1 MRKTTFNLLKSV
13 AVISAALVWSC
24 EDHLPTDAPGSPA
37 DHPMFKPSVGSS
49 WSKGA
54 AGSRSSDALIRI
66 DSIDAMDGDMQL
78 YLVSEEED
86 LAAYSGSAADN
97 GPASRGITST
107 SIAGSFGLS
116 AICYNSSSEAGDD
129 ALGDLTA
136 NFASNLETRPNAAG
150 STYWEP
156 ADRLVWPGS
165 GRIRFMGYAPYAS
178 ADNGITYDASGHP
191 KLSFSVKESVKDQ
204 VDLLTAVKDVSGKGG
219 EAIDFTFNHA
229 LAAITV
235 RSGEAMLS
243 GTITKVAIKN
253 VYKAGKLP
261 LGTSI
266 PVWAA
271 TGEANG
277 SFEVETKAD
286 LPEAEG
292 SSETSYTTP
301 GLRIVGISKGENGK
315 TDDDGLT
322 FFMIPQTLPEGAK
335 LEVTLTDKKTGN
347 TWTLS
352 APLAGKHNDGSGSE
366 VSNRWE
372 PGKLYTYAISTQGI
386 VVRPYL
392 KMVKKTVTETGVT
405 ETGIFSLPY
414 EGFKNDNDKNEVHPK
429 NQTSGVLPYSG
440 AIHDVE
446 RTAYMIVNI
455 AGGQSKGGQSK
466 TVAADD
472 IKMEY
477 STDRGSSWAPCD
489 DNGWIDYDPVA
500 AASKGADDPMA
511 SRTGSLILPK
521 LDGFKNLTA
530 ASSAKSGVTN
540 LSATES
546 ANCYMINSPGDYSF
560 RTVYGN
566 TLKGGSI
573 DNSVLTL
580 PAGRVAGM
588 KYFVDHKNDE
598 ITDGDIATQLSG
610 YSTLSEAFILWQD
623 SPGLISR
630 VKYENGFI
638 KFHVDE
644 RTIAEGNAVIA
655 LRDSNHDIVWS
666 WHIWVTDKDWSEGNC
681 KNVEDNDGTVHKLA
695 PSMLGRCETRS
706 ASPGRDISLRFIF
719 TYNNPGAK
727 EPITVPANEFITTKN
742 GTDTEVSLSDLRQQ
756 NIAGSAAG
764 DNTYYQWGRKDAMI
778 PGIYTDTVDPASA
791 SASNYKIWGFTTS
804 LVGELSMYNK
814 PVFDY
819 PEDYMF
825 QRSKADDGVTLGY
838 AISNPHRFVM
848 GVDGTYQIPGTSDFY
863 DYRKHWHN
871 PGSETYVENDG
882 IMYNAWNSKNTN
894 SYPKDNKSIGKTIY
908 DPCPPGYHV
917 PHAEAFH
924 GDVMTEEK
932 INSSTG
938 DPIYGD
944 TKWTTPITIELDRSW
959 SYTLG
964 NETDL
969 NKVIYAT
976 GVRDFHLK
984 KADRTVAHLALMPSS
999 WPAFKM
1005 ITYIT
1010 SASIKKSKKYRGYQV
1025 LILYFDNRY
1034 KNADGSCKGAACIT
1048 ESSNSYGMTVWAE
1061 HD

>member
-86 LAAYSGSAADN
+86 LAAYTGSAAEP
-97 GPASRGITST
+97 GPASRGYTST

-116 AICYNSSSEAGDD
+116 AICYNSSAEAADD
-129 ALGDLTA
+129 ALRDLTA

-178 ADNGITYDASGHP
+178 ADNGITYDASVYP
-191 KLSFSVKESVKDQ
+191 TLSFSVKESVKDQ

-261 LGTSI
+261 LGTAI
-266 PVWAA
+266 PVWTA
-271 TGEANG
+271 TGSSDG
-277 SFEVETKAD
+277 SFEVETTAV
-286 LPEAEG
+286 LPEAAAG
-292 SSETSYTTP
+292 STDTYTTP
-301 GLRIVGISKGENGK
+301 GLRIAGIIKGENGT

-352 APLAGKHNDGSGSE
+352 APLAGKHNDGSGNE
-366 VSNRWE
+366 VPNRWE
-372 PGKLYTYAISTQGI
+372 AGKLYTYAISTNGI
-386 VVRPYL
+386 VVQPYL
-392 KMVKKTVTETGVT
+392 KMVKKTVTKTGVT

-414 EGFKNDNDKNEVHPK
+414 EGFAEHDPTKYGNI
-429 NQTSGVLPYSG
+429 QSTGVLPYSG

-446 RTAYMIVNI
+446 RTAYMTITL
-455 AGGQSKGGQSK
+455 AGSHSK

-477 STDRGSSWAPCD
+477 STDGGSSWTACD
-489 DNGWIDYDPVA
+489 YNGWIDYDPVA
-500 AASKGADDPMA
+500 AASKGADDPKA
-511 SRTGSLILPK
+511 SRTGSLIIPK

-530 ASSAKSGVTN
+530 ASSAKSGVTD

-566 TLKGGSI
+566 TLKGGLI

-588 KYFVDHKNDE
+588 KYFVDHKNDK

-630 VKYENGFI
+630 VKYEDGVI

-681 KNVEDNDGTVHKLA
+681 KTVNDNDGESHRLA
-695 PSMLGRCETRS
+695 PSMLGRCEARS

-719 TYNNPGAK
+719 TYNNPGGEK
-727 EPITVPANEFITTKN
+727 PITVPADRFITTKN
-742 GTDTEVSLSDLRQQ
+742 GTDTEIILSGLRQQ

-778 PGIYTDTVDPASA
+778 PGIYTDTDDPADEN
-791 SASNYKIWGFTTS
+791 ASNNAIWGFDCS
-804 LVGELSMYNK
+804 LHGELTMYNK

-819 PEDYMF
+819 PEDYKF
-825 QRSKADDGVTLGY
+825 QRSEADNGVTLGY

-848 GVDGTYQIPGTSDFY
+848 GVDGVYDH

-871 PGSETYVENDG
+871 PGSETYVENKG
-882 IMYNAWNSKNTN
+882 IMYNAWNSKNTDY
-894 SYPKDNKSIGKTIY
+894 YPNDAKTVGKTIY

-917 PHAEAFH
+917 PLAKVFN
-924 GDVMTEEK
+924 GDVMNHAGSYSAT
-932 INSSTG
+932 SW
-938 DPIYGD
+938 P
-944 TKWTTPITIELDRSW
+944 TPINIDESDRSW
-959 SYTLG
+959 SYHLRDG
-964 NETDL
+964 RELKN
-969 NKVIYAT
+969 VIYAT
-976 GVRDFHLK
+976 GVRDFNLHSN
-984 KADRTVAHLALMPSS
+984 DRNKDLTKMPSS

-1005 ITYIT
+1005 LTYIT
-1010 SASIKKSKKYRGYQV
+1010 SASMKKSEKSDGYQV
-1025 LILYFDNRY
+1025 LILYFDNRE
-1034 KNADGSCKGAACIT
+1034 KNSNFCKRASCLW

>member
-86 LAAYSGSAADN
+86 LAAYSGSAADKE
-97 GPASRGITST
+97 PASRGYTST

-178 ADNGITYDASGHP
+178 ADNGITYDASGYP
-191 KLSFSVKESVKDQ
+191 TLSFSVKESVKDQ

-253 VYKAGKLP
+253 VYKAGTLP

-266 PVWAA
+266 PVWTA

-277 SFEVETKAD
+277 SFEVETTAV
-286 LPEAEG
+286 LPEAAAG
-292 SSETSYTTP
+292 STDTYTTP
-301 GLRIVGISKGENGK
+301 GLRIAGIIKGENGT

-335 LEVTLTDKKTGN
+335 LEVTLTDKMTGN

-352 APLAGKHNDGSGSE
+352 APLAGKHNDGSGNE

-372 PGKLYTYAISTQGI
+372 AGKLYTYAISTQGI
-386 VVRPYL
+386 VVQPYL

-405 ETGIFSLPY
+405 ETGIFSEPY
-414 EGFKNDNDKNEVHPK
+414 EGFAEHDPTKYSNI
-429 NQTSGVLPYSG
+429 QSTGVLPYSG

-446 RTAYMIVNI
+446 RTAYMTITL
-455 AGGQSKGGQSK
+455 AGGQSK

-477 STDRGSSWAPCD
+477 STDRGSSWTACD
-489 DNGWIDYDPVA
+489 DDGWIDYDPVA
-500 AASKGADDPMA
+500 AASKGADDPKA
-511 SRTGSLILPK
+511 SRTGSLIIPK

-530 ASSAKSGVTN
+530 ASSAKSGVTD

-566 TLKGGSI
+566 TLKGGLI

-588 KYFVDHKNDE
+588 KYFVDHKNDK

-630 VKYENGFI
+630 VKYEDGVI

-681 KNVEDNDGTVHKLA
+681 KTVNDNDGESHRLA
-695 PSMLGRCETRS
+695 PSMLGRCEARS

-719 TYNNPGAK
+719 TYNNPGGEK
-727 EPITVPANEFITTKN
+727 PITVPADRFITTKN
-742 GTDTEVSLSDLRQQ
+742 GTDTEIILSGLRQQ

-778 PGIYTDTVDPASA
+778 PGIYTDTDDPADEN
-791 SASNYKIWGFTTS
+791 ASNNAIWGFDCS
-804 LVGELSMYNK
+804 LHGELTMYNK

-819 PEDYMF
+819 PEDYKF
-825 QRSKADDGVTLGY
+825 QRSEADNGATLGY

-848 GVDGTYQIPGTSDFY
+848 GVDGVYDH

-871 PGSETYVENDG
+871 PGSETYVENKG
-882 IMYNAWNSKNTN
+882 IMYNAWNSKNTDY
-894 SYPKDNKSIGKTIY
+894 YPNDAKTVGKTIY

-917 PHAEAFH
+917 PLAKVFN
-924 GDVMTEEK
+924 GDVMNHAGSYSAT
-932 INSSTG
+932 SW
-938 DPIYGD
+938 P
-944 TKWTTPITIELDRSW
+944 TPINIDESDRSW
-959 SYTLG
+959 SYHLRDG
-964 NETDL
+964 RELKN
-969 NKVIYAT
+969 VIYAT
-976 GVRDFHLK
+976 GVRDFNLHSN
-984 KADRTVAHLALMPSS
+984 DRNKDLTKMPSS

-1005 ITYIT
+1005 LTYIT
-1010 SASIKKSKKYRGYQV
+1010 SASMKKSEKSDGYQV
-1025 LILYFDNRY
+1025 LILYFDNRE
-1034 KNADGSCKGAACIT
+1034 KNSNFCKRASCLW
-1048 ESSNSYGMTVWAE
+1048 ESNNSYGMTVWAE

>member
-13 AVISAALVWSC
+13 AVISAALMWSC

-86 LAAYSGSAADN
+86 LAAYTGSAAEQ
-97 GPASRGITST
+97 GPASRGYTST

-116 AICYNSSSEAGDD
+116 AICYNSSAEAADD
-129 ALGDLTA
+129 ALRDLTA

-178 ADNGITYDASGHP
+178 AENGITYDASDYP
-191 KLSFSVKESVKDQ
+191 TLSFSVKESVKDQ

-219 EAIDFTFNHA
+219 EAIDLKFNHA

-243 GTITKVAIKN
+243 GNITKVAIKN
-253 VYKAGKLP
+253 VYKAGMLP
-261 LGTSI
+261 LGTAI
-266 PVWAA
+266 PVWTA

-277 SFEVETKAD
+277 SFEVETKAN

-292 SSETSYTTP
+292 SPETYTTP
-301 GLRIVGISKGENGK
+301 GLRIAGISKKDDG
-315 TDDDGLT
+315 TADDDGLT

-335 LEVTLTDKKTGN
+335 LEVTLTDKMTGN

-352 APLAGKHNDGSGSE
+352 APLAGKHNDGSGNE
-366 VSNRWE
+366 VPNRWE
-372 PGKLYTYAISTQGI
+372 AGKLYTYAISTQGI
-386 VVRPYL
+386 VVQPYL

-405 ETGIFSLPY
+405 ETGIFSQPY
-414 EGFKNDNDKNEVHPK
+414 EGFAEHDPTKYSNI
-429 NQTSGVLPYSG
+429 QSTGVLPYSG
-440 AIHDVE
+440 AIHDIE
-446 RTAYMIVNI
+446 RTAYMTITL
-455 AGGQSKGGQSK
+455 AGGQSK

-477 STDRGSSWAPCD
+477 STDGGSSWAPCD

-500 AASKGADDPMA
+500 AASKGADDSKA

-521 LDGFKNLTA
+521 LPGFNNLTA
-530 ASSAKSGVTN
+530 AASAKSGVTD

-566 TLKGGSI
+566 SLKGGSI
-573 DNSVLTL
+573 DKSVLAL
-580 PAGRVAGM
+580 PAGRKAGM
-588 KYFVDHKNDE
+588 KYFVDHKNAE
-598 ITDGDIATQLSG
+598 ITEGDIATQLRVHST
-610 YSTLSEAFILWQD
+610 TLSEAFILWQD

-630 VKYENGFI
+630 VKYENGVI

-644 RTIAEGNAVIA
+644 RTIAEGNAIIA

-681 KNVEDNDGTVHKLA
+681 KAVNDSEGTAHKLA
-695 PSMLGRCETRS
+695 PSMLGRCEKRE
-706 ASPGRDISLRFIF
+706 ASPGRDISLRFSF
-719 TYNNPGAK
+719 TYTGGEK
-727 EPITVPANEFITTKN
+727 PITKTAYEFMTTKK
-742 GTDTEVSLSDLRQQ
+742 GTDTEVRLSDLRQQ
-756 NIAGSAAG
+756 DIAGSAAG

-778 PGIYTDTVDPASA
+778 PGIYTDIVDPADKN
-791 SASNYKIWGFTTS
+791 ASNNAIWGFTGD
-804 LVGELSMYNK
+804 LWGELTMKNK

-819 PEDYMF
+819 PEDYKF
-825 QRSKADDGVTLGY
+825 QRSKADNGVTLGY

-848 GVDGTYQIPGTSDFY
+848 GVDGKYDH

-871 PGSETYVENDG
+871 PGSETYVETYVENDVERKG

-894 SYPKDNKSIGKTIY
+894 FYPNDAKTVGKTIY

-917 PHAEAFH
+917 PLAKAFN
-924 GDVMTEEK
+924 GDVM
-932 INSSTG
+932 NQAGSYSSTSW
-938 DPIYGD
+938 PATIY
-944 TKWTTPITIELDRSW
+944 IESDRSW
-959 SYTLG
+959 RYNLKNGTELK
-964 NETDL
+964 N
-969 NKVIYAT
+969 VIYAT
-976 GVRDFHLK
+976 GVRDFNLNSTDRK
-984 KADRTVAHLALMPSS
+984 KNLSKMPSS

-1005 ITYIT
+1005 LTYIT
-1010 SASIKKSKKYRGYQV
+1010 SASMKKSEKSDGYQV
-1025 LILYFDNRY
+1025 VILYFDNRY
-1034 KNADGSCKGAACIT
+1034 KKSDGSCKGASCLW
-1048 ESSNSYGMTVWAE
+1048 ESNNSYGMTVWAE

>member
-37 DHPMFKPSVGSS
+37 DHPMFKPSVGTS
-49 WSKGA
+49 WTKGA

-86 LAAYSGSAADN
+86 LAAYSGSAAEQ
-97 GPASRGITST
+97 GPASRGSTST

-116 AICYNSSSEAGDD
+116 AICYNSSAEAADD
-129 ALGDLTA
+129 ALRDLTA
-136 NFASNLETRPNAAG
+136 NFASNLETRPIAAG

-178 ADNGITYDASGHP
+178 ADNGITYDASGYP
-191 KLSFSVKESVKDQ
+191 TLSFSVKESVKDQ

-253 VYKAGKLP
+253 VYKAGTLP

-266 PVWAA
+266 PVWTA

-277 SFEVETKAD
+277 SFEVETTAV
-286 LPEAEG
+286 LPEAAAG
-292 SSETSYTTP
+292 STDTYTTP
-301 GLRIVGISKGENGK
+301 GLRIAGIIKGENGT

-352 APLAGKHNDGSGSE
+352 APLAGKHNDGSGNE
-366 VSNRWE
+366 VPNRWE
-372 PGKLYTYAISTQGI
+372 PGKLYTYAISTNGI
-386 VVRPYL
+386 VVQPYL
-392 KMVKKTVTETGVT
+392 KMVKKTVTKTGVT

-414 EGFKNDNDKNEVHPK
+414 EGFAEHDPTKYGNI
-429 NQTSGVLPYSG
+429 QSTGVLPYSG

-446 RTAYMIVNI
+446 RTAYMTITL
-455 AGGQSKGGQSK
+455 AGSHSK

-477 STDRGSSWAPCD
+477 STDGGSSWTACD
-489 DNGWIDYDPVA
+489 YNGWIDYDPVA
-500 AASKGADDPMA
+500 AASKGADDPKA
-511 SRTGSLILPK
+511 SRTGSLIIPK

-530 ASSAKSGVTN
+530 ASSAKSGVTD

-566 TLKGGSI
+566 TLKGGLI

-588 KYFVDHKNDE
+588 KYFVDHKNDK
-598 ITDGDIATQLSG
+598 ITYGDIATQLSG

-630 VKYENGFI
+630 VKYEDGVI

-681 KNVEDNDGTVHKLA
+681 KTVNDNDGESHRLA
-695 PSMLGRCETRS
+695 PSMLGRCEARS

-719 TYNNPGAK
+719 TYNNPGGEK
-727 EPITVPANEFITTKN
+727 PITVPADRFITTKN
-742 GTDTEVSLSDLRQQ
+742 GTDTEIILSGLRQQ

-778 PGIYTDTVDPASA
+778 PGIYTDTDDPADEN
-791 SASNYKIWGFTTS
+791 ASNNAIWGFDCS
-804 LVGELSMYNK
+804 LHGELTMYNK

-819 PEDYMF
+819 PEDYKF
-825 QRSKADDGVTLGY
+825 QRSEADNGATLGY

-848 GVDGTYQIPGTSDFY
+848 GVDGVYDH

-871 PGSETYVENDG
+871 PGSETYVENKG
-882 IMYNAWNSKNTN
+882 IMYNAWNSKNTDY
-894 SYPKDNKSIGKTIY
+894 YPNDAKTVGKTIY

-917 PHAEAFH
+917 PLAKVFN
-924 GDVMTEEK
+924 GDVMNHAGSYSAT
-932 INSSTG
+932 SW
-938 DPIYGD
+938 P
-944 TKWTTPITIELDRSW
+944 TPINIDESDRSW
-959 SYTLG
+959 SYHLRDERELK
-964 NETDL
+964 N
-969 NKVIYAT
+969 VIYAT
-976 GVRDFHLK
+976 GVRDFNLHSN
-984 KADRTVAHLALMPSS
+984 DRNKDLTKMPSS

-1005 ITYIT
+1005 LTYIT
-1010 SASIKKSKKYRGYQV
+1010 SASMKKSEKSDGYQV
-1025 LILYFDNRY
+1025 LILYFDNRE
-1034 KNADGSCKGAACIT
+1034 KNSNFCKRASCLW

>member
-1 MRKTTFNLLKSV
+1 MRKTTFYLLKSV

-24 EDHLPTDAPGSPA
+24 EDHLPTDVPGSPA
-37 DHPMFKPSVGSS
+37 DHPIFKPSVGSS

-86 LAAYSGSAADN
+86 LAAYSGSVAEP
-97 GPASRGITST
+97 GPASRGYTST

-178 ADNGITYDASGHP
+178 AENGITYDASGYP
-191 KLSFSVKESVKDQ
+191 TLSFSVKESVKDQ

-253 VYKAGKLP
+253 VYKAGRLP

-266 PVWAA
+266 PVWIA

-292 SSETSYTTP
+292 SPETYTTP
-301 GLRIVGISKGENGK
+301 GLRIAGISKGENG
-315 TDDDGLT
+315 TADDDGLT

-335 LEVTLTDKKTGN
+335 LEVTLTDKMTGN

-352 APLAGKHNDGSGSE
+352 APLAGKHNDGSGNE
-366 VSNRWE
+366 VFNRWE
-372 PGKLYTYAISTQGI
+372 AGKLYTYAISTKGI
-386 VVRPYL
+386 VVQPYL

-446 RTAYMIVNI
+446 RTAYMTITV
-455 AGGQSKGGQSK
+455 AGSHSK

-477 STDRGSSWAPCD
+477 STDGGSSWTACD

-500 AASKGADDPMA
+500 AASKTAEDPTA

-521 LDGFKNLTA
+521 LPGFNNLPA
-530 ASSAKSGVTN
+530 ASSAKSGVTD

-580 PAGRVAGM
+580 PAARVAGM

-598 ITDGDIATQLSG
+598 ITDGDIATQLTG

-630 VKYENGFI
+630 VKYEKGVI

-644 RTIAEGNAVIA
+644 RTIAEGNAIIA

-666 WHIWVTDKDWSEGNC
+666 WHIWVTDKDWSAGEC
-681 KNVEDNDGTVHKLA
+681 IAVEDNDGEGHKLA
-695 PSMLGRCETRS
+695 PSMLGRCEARR
-706 ASPGRDISLRFIF
+706 ASPGRDISLRFSF
-719 TYNNPGAK
+719 TYNNPGGK
-727 EPITVPANEFITTKN
+727 EPITETAYEFITTKN
-742 GTDTEVSLSDLRQQ
+742 GTDTEIILSGLRQQ

-778 PGIYTDTVDPASA
+778 PGIYTDTVDPAST
-791 SASNYKIWGFTTS
+791 SASNNAIWGFSCT
-804 LVGELSMYNK
+804 LHGELTMYNK

-819 PEDYMF
+819 PEDYKF
-825 QRSKADDGVTLGY
+825 QRSEADNGVTLGY
-838 AISNPHRFVM
+838 AIKNPNRFVM
-848 GVDGTYQIPGTSDFY
+848 GVDKKYPIPGETDKYY

-871 PGSETYVENDG
+871 PGSETYVESGG
-882 IMYNAWNSKNTN
+882 IMYNAWNSNNTN
-894 SYPKDNKSIGKTIY
+894 YYPNDAKTVGKTIY

-917 PHAEAFH
+917 PLAKAFH
-924 GDVMTEEK
+924 GDVMTEPK
-932 INSSTG
+932 KNTTNNNN
-938 DPIYGD
+938 IYGD
-944 TKWTTPITIELDRSW
+944 TKWLSPIEIKADRSW

-964 NETDL
+964 NNRPLE
-969 NKVIYAT
+969 NVIYAT

-984 KADRTVAHLALMPSS
+984 SGADRTDAHLALMPSS

-1005 ITYIT
+1005 LTYIT
-1010 SASIKKSKKYRGYQV
+1010 SASIQFSQNSEGYQV

-1034 KNADGSCKGAACIT
+1034 KKADGSCKGAACFT
-1048 ESSNSYGMTVWAE
+1048 ESSNSYGTTVWAE

>member
-129 ALGDLTA
+129 ALRDLTA

-178 ADNGITYDASGHP
+178 ADNGITYDASVYP
-191 KLSFSVKESVKDQ
+191 TLSFSVKESVKDQ

-261 LGTSI
+261 LGTAI
-266 PVWAA
+266 PVWTA
-271 TGEANG
+271 TGSSDG
-277 SFEVETKAD
+277 SFEVETTAA

-292 SSETSYTTP
+292 SSETYTTP
-301 GLRIVGISKGENGK
+301 GLRIAGISKGENGIA
-315 TDDDGLT
+315 DDDGLT

-335 LEVTLTDKKTGN
+335 LEVTLTDKMTGN

-352 APLAGKHNDGSGSE
+352 APLAGKHNDGSGNE

-372 PGKLYTYAISTQGI
+372 AGKLYTYAISTQGI
-386 VVRPYL
+386 VVQPYL
-392 KMVKKTVTETGVT
+392 KMVKKTVTKTGVT
-405 ETGIFSLPY
+405 ETGIFSEPY
-414 EGFKNDNDKNEVHPK
+414 EGFAEHDPTKYGNI
-429 NQTSGVLPYSG
+429 QSTGVLPYSG

-446 RTAYMIVNI
+446 RTAYMTITL
-455 AGGQSKGGQSK
+455 AGGQSK

-477 STDRGSSWAPCD
+477 STDGGSSWAPCD

-500 AASKGADDPMA
+500 AASKGADDPKA

-521 LDGFKNLTA
+521 LDGFKNLMA
-530 ASSAKSGVTN
+530 ASSAKSGVTD

-580 PAGRVAGM
+580 PATKQVAGM
-588 KYFVDHKNDE
+588 RYFVDHKNDE
-598 ITDGDIATQLSG
+598 ITAGDIATQLTG

-630 VKYENGFI
+630 VKYENGVI

-666 WHIWVTDKDWSEGNC
+666 WHIWVTDKDWSAGNC
-681 KNVEDNDGTVHKLA
+681 IPVNDSDGTAHKLA
-695 PSMLGRCETRS
+695 PSMLGRCEARS
-706 ASPGRDISLRFIF
+706 ASPGRDISLRFSF
-719 TYNNPGAK
+719 TYTGGEK
-727 EPITVPANEFITTKN
+727 PITVPAARFMTTKN
-742 GTDTEVSLSDLRQQ
+742 GTDTEVRLSDLRQQ

-791 SASNYKIWGFTTS
+791 SASNNAIWGFTCT
-804 LVGELSMYNK
+804 LWGELTMKNK

-819 PEDYMF
+819 PEDYKF
-825 QRSKADDGVTLGY
+825 QRSEADNGVTLGY

-848 GVDGTYQIPGTSDFY
+848 GVDEKYLIPGTDKFY

-871 PGSETYVENDG
+871 PGSETYVESGG

-894 SYPKDNKSIGKTIY
+894 YYPNDAKIVGKTIY

-917 PHAEAFH
+917 PLAKVFN
-924 GDVMTEEK
+924 GDVMNK
-932 INSSTG
+932 ADNYSSTN
-938 DPIYGD
+938 
-944 TKWTTPITIELDRSW
+944 WTTPIEIKADRSW
-959 SYTLG
+959 SYRLG
-964 NETDL
+964 NGREL
-969 NKVIYAT
+969 KNVIYAT

-984 KADRTVAHLALMPSS
+984 KGADRTDAHLAKMPSS

-1005 ITYIT
+1005 LTYIT
-1010 SASIKKSKKYRGYQV
+1010 SASIESAENSGGYQV
-1025 LILYFDNRY
+1025 VILYFDNRG
-1034 KNADGSCKGAACIT
+1034 KNSDSCKRASSLW
-1048 ESSNSYGMTVWAE
+1048 ESNNSYGMTVWAE

>member
-1 MRKTTFNLLKSV
+1 
-13 AVISAALVWSC
+13 
-24 EDHLPTDAPGSPA
+24 
-37 DHPMFKPSVGSS
+37 
-49 WSKGA
+49 
-54 AGSRSSDALIRI
+54 
-66 DSIDAMDGDMQL
+66 MDGDMQL

-129 ALGDLTA
+129 ALRDLTA

-253 VYKAGKLP
+253 VYKAGTLP

-266 PVWAA
+266 PVWTA

-277 SFEVETKAD
+277 SFEVETKDAV

-292 SSETSYTTP
+292 SPETYTTP
-301 GLRIVGISKGENGK
+301 GLRIAGISKGENGK
-315 TDDDGLT
+315 TVDDGLT

-352 APLAGKHNDGSGSE
+352 APLAGKHNDGSGNE
-366 VSNRWE
+366 VPNRWE

-386 VVRPYL
+386 VVQPYL

-405 ETGIFSLPY
+405 ETGIFSEPY
-414 EGFKNDNDKNEVHPK
+414 EGFAEHDPTKYGNI
-429 NQTSGVLPYSG
+429 QSTGVLPYSG

-446 RTAYMIVNI
+446 RTAYMTITL
-455 AGGQSKGGQSK
+455 AGGQSK

-477 STDRGSSWAPCD
+477 STDGGSSWTACD
-489 DNGWIDYDPVA
+489 DKGWIDYDPVA
-500 AASKGADDPMA
+500 AASKGADDPKA

-530 ASSAKSGVTN
+530 ASSAKSGVTK

-580 PAGRVAGM
+580 PATKEELGM
-588 KYFVDHKNDE
+588 KYFVDHRNAE
-598 ITDGDIATQLSG
+598 ITNGDIATQLRVHST
-610 YSTLSEAFILWQD
+610 TLSEAFILWQD

-630 VKYENGFI
+630 VKYEDGVI

-681 KNVEDNDGTVHKLA
+681 IPVEDNDGEGHKLA
-695 PSMLGRCETRS
+695 PSMLGRCEKRE
-706 ASPGRDISLRFIF
+706 ASPGRDISLRFSF
-719 TYNNPGAK
+719 TYTGGEK
-727 EPITVPANEFITTKN
+727 PITVPADRFMTTKN
-742 GTDTEVSLSDLRQQ
+742 GTDTEIILSGLRQQ

-791 SASNYKIWGFTTS
+791 SASNNAIWGFTCT
-804 LVGELSMYNK
+804 LWGELTMKNK

-819 PEDYMF
+819 PEDYKF
-825 QRSKADDGVTLGY
+825 QRSEADNGVTLGY

-848 GVDGTYQIPGTSDFY
+848 GVDGVYDH

-871 PGSETYVENDG
+871 PGSETYVESKG

-894 SYPKDNKSIGKTIY
+894 FYPNDAKTVGKTIY

-917 PHAEAFH
+917 PLAKVFN
-924 GDVMTEEK
+924 GDVMNHAGSYTATSWLTK
-932 INSSTG
+932 IN
-938 DPIYGD
+938 
-944 TKWTTPITIELDRSW
+944 IESDRSW
-959 SYTLG
+959 RYNLKNGTELK
-964 NETDL
+964 N
-969 NKVIYAT
+969 VIYAT
-976 GVRDFHLK
+976 GVRDFNLHSN
-984 KADRTVAHLALMPSS
+984 DRNDINKDLTKMPSS

-1005 ITYIT
+1005 LTYIT
-1010 SASIKKSKKYRGYQV
+1010 SASMKKSEKSDGYQV
-1025 LILYFDNRY
+1025 VILYFDNRY
-1034 KNADGSCKGAACIT
+1034 KKADGSCNGASSLW
-1048 ESSNSYGMTVWAE
+1048 ESNNSYGMTVWAE

>member
-66 DSIDAMDGDMQL
+66 DSIDAIDGDMQL

-86 LAAYSGSAADN
+86 LAAYSGSAADK
-97 GPASRGITST
+97 GPASRGYTST

-129 ALGDLTA
+129 ALGGLTA

-178 ADNGITYDASGHP
+178 ADNGITYDASGYP
-191 KLSFSVKESVKDQ
+191 TLSFSVKESVKDQ

-235 RSGEAMLS
+235 RSGENMLS

-253 VYKAGKLP
+253 VYKAGTLP

-266 PVWAA
+266 PVWIA

-277 SFEVETKAD
+277 SFEVETTAV
-286 LPEAEG
+286 LPEAAG
-292 SSETSYTTP
+292 STETYTTP
-301 GLRIVGISKGENGK
+301 GLRIAGISKGENGT

-352 APLAGKHNDGSGSE
+352 APLAGKHNDGSGNE

-372 PGKLYTYAISTQGI
+372 PGKLYTYAISTKGI
-386 VVRPYL
+386 VVQPYL
-392 KMVKKTVTETGVT
+392 KMVKKTVTKTGVT

-414 EGFKNDNDKNEVHPK
+414 EGFAEHDPTKYINI
-429 NQTSGVLPYSG
+429 QSTGVLPYSG

-446 RTAYMIVNI
+446 RTAYMTITL
-455 AGGQSKGGQSK
+455 AGSHSK

-477 STDRGSSWAPCD
+477 STDRGSSWTACD

-500 AASKGADDPMA
+500 AASKGADDPKA

-530 ASSAKSGVTN
+530 ASSAKSGVTD

-588 KYFVDHKNDE
+588 KYFVDHKNDK

-610 YSTLSEAFILWQD
+610 HSTLSEAFILWQD

-630 VKYENGFI
+630 VKYENNDI

-666 WHIWVTDKDWSEGNC
+666 WHIWVTDKDWSAGNC
-681 KNVEDNDGTVHKLA
+681 IAVNDDDGEGHRLA
-695 PSMLGRCETRS
+695 PSMLGRCEARS

-719 TYNNPGAK
+719 TYNNPGGEK
-727 EPITVPANEFITTKN
+727 PITVPADRFITTKN
-742 GTDTEVSLSDLRQQ
+742 GTDTEVLLSGLRQQ

-778 PGIYTDTVDPASA
+778 PGIYTDTDDPADEN
-791 SASNYKIWGFTTS
+791 ASNNAIWGFDCS
-804 LVGELSMYNK
+804 LHGELTMKNK

-819 PEDYMF
+819 PEDYKF
-825 QRSKADDGVTLGY
+825 QRSEADNGATLGY

-848 GVDGTYQIPGTSDFY
+848 GVDGKYPIPGTDKFY

-871 PGSETYVENDG
+871 PGSETYVETDG
-882 IMYNAWNSKNTN
+882 IMYNAWNSENTDY
-894 SYPKDNKSIGKTIY
+894 YPNDAKTVGKTIY

-917 PHAEAFH
+917 PLAKVFN
-924 GDVMTEEK
+924 GDVMNHAGSYSAT
-932 INSSTG
+932 SW
-938 DPIYGD
+938 P
-944 TKWTTPITIELDRSW
+944 TPINIDESDRSW
-959 SYTLG
+959 SYHLLDRRELK
-964 NETDL
+964 N
-969 NKVIYAT
+969 VIYAT
-976 GVRDFHLK
+976 GVRDFNLHSN
-984 KADRTVAHLALMPSS
+984 DRNKDLTKMPSS

-1005 ITYIT
+1005 LTYIT
-1010 SASIKKSKKYRGYQV
+1010 SASMKKSEKSDGYQV
-1025 LILYFDNRY
+1025 LILYFDNRE
-1034 KNADGSCKGAACIT
+1034 KNSNFCKRASCLW

>member
-37 DHPMFKPSVGSS
+37 DHPIFKPSVGSS

-86 LAAYSGSAADN
+86 LAAYTGSAAEQ
-97 GPASRGITST
+97 GPASRGYTST

-116 AICYNSSSEAGDD
+116 AICYNSSAEAADD
-129 ALGDLTA
+129 ALRDLTA

-178 ADNGITYDASGHP
+178 AENGITYDASGYP
-191 KLSFSVKESVKDQ
+191 TLSFSVKESVKDQ

-253 VYKAGKLP
+253 VYKAGTLP

-266 PVWAA
+266 PVWTA
-271 TGEANG
+271 TGSANG
-277 SFEVETKAD
+277 SFEVETTAA

-292 SSETSYTTP
+292 STETYTTP
-301 GLRIVGISKGENGK
+301 GLRIAGISKGENGT

-352 APLAGKHNDGSGSE
+352 APLAGKHNDGSGNE

-372 PGKLYTYAISTQGI
+372 AGKLYTYAISTKGI
-386 VVRPYL
+386 VVQPYL
-392 KMVKKTVTETGVT
+392 KLVKKTVTKTGVT
-405 ETGIFSLPY
+405 ETGIFSESY
-414 EGFKNDNDKNEVHPK
+414 EGFAEHDPTKYGNI
-429 NQTSGVLPYSG
+429 QSTGVLPYSG
-440 AIHDVE
+440 AIHDIE
-446 RTAYMIVNI
+446 RTAYMTITL
-455 AGGQSKGGQSK
+455 AGGQSK

-477 STDRGSSWAPCD
+477 STDGGSSWAPCD

-500 AASKGADDPMA
+500 AASKGADDPKA
-511 SRTGSLILPK
+511 SRTGSLIIPK
-521 LDGFKNLTA
+521 LSGFKNLTA
-530 ASSAKSGVTN
+530 AFSAKSDVTD

-566 TLKGGSI
+566 SLKGGSI

-580 PAGRVAGM
+580 PATKQVAGM
-588 KYFVDHKNDE
+588 RYFVDHKNDE
-598 ITDGDIATQLSG
+598 ITDGDIATQLGS

-630 VKYENGFI
+630 VKYENGVI

-666 WHIWVTDKDWSEGNC
+666 WHIWVTDKDWSAGNC
-681 KNVEDNDGTVHKLA
+681 IPVNDSDGTAHKLA
-695 PSMLGRCETRS
+695 PSMLGRCEARS
-706 ASPGRDISLRFIF
+706 ASPGRDISLRFSF
-719 TYNNPGAK
+719 TYNKPGGEK
-727 EPITVPANEFITTKN
+727 PITVTADRFITTKN
-742 GTDTEVSLSDLRQQ
+742 GTDTEIILSGLRQQ

-791 SASNYKIWGFTTS
+791 SASNNAIWGFTCT
-804 LVGELSMYNK
+804 LWGELTMKNK

-819 PEDYMF
+819 PEDYKF
-825 QRSKADDGVTLGY
+825 QRSKEDYGVTLGY

-848 GVDGTYQIPGTSDFY
+848 GVDGVYDH

-871 PGSETYVENDG
+871 PGSETYVQSGG

-894 SYPKDNKSIGKTIY
+894 YYPNDAKTVGKTIY

-917 PHAEAFH
+917 PLAKAFN
-924 GDVMTEEK
+924 GDVM
-932 INSSTG
+932 NQAGSYSSTSW
-938 DPIYGD
+938 P
-944 TKWTTPITIELDRSW
+944 TTINIIEADRSW
-959 SYTLG
+959 SYHLRDG
-964 NETDL
+964 REL
-969 NKVIYAT
+969 NNVIYAT

-984 KADRTVAHLALMPSS
+984 KVDRLPANLAKMPSS

-1005 ITYIT
+1005 LTYIT
-1010 SASIKKSKKYRGYQV
+1010 SASMKKSEKSDGYQV
-1025 LILYFDNRY
+1025 VILYFDNRY
-1034 KNADGSCKGAACIT
+1034 KKDDGSCNGASCLW
-1048 ESSNSYGMTVWAE
+1048 ESNNSYGMTVWAE

>member
-129 ALGDLTA
+129 ALRDLTA
-136 NFASNLETRPNAAG
+136 NFASNLETRPIAAG

-178 ADNGITYDASGHP
+178 AENGITYDASGYP
-191 KLSFSVKESVKDQ
+191 TLSFSVKESVKDQ
-204 VDLLTAVKDVSGKGG
+204 VDLLTAVKDVPGKGG

-253 VYKAGKLP
+253 VYKAGTLP

-266 PVWAA
+266 PVWTA
-271 TGEANG
+271 TGSANG
-277 SFEVETKAD
+277 SFEVETTAD

-292 SSETSYTTP
+292 STETYTTP
-301 GLRIVGISKGENGK
+301 GLRIAGISKKDDG
-315 TDDDGLT
+315 TADDDGLT

-352 APLAGKHNDGSGSE
+352 APLAGKHNDGSGNE

-372 PGKLYTYAISTQGI
+372 PGKLYTYAISTKGI
-386 VVRPYL
+386 VVQPYL
-392 KMVKKTVTETGVT
+392 KMVKKTVTKTGVT
-405 ETGIFSLPY
+405 ETGIFSEPY
-414 EGFKNDNDKNEVHPK
+414 EGFAEHDPTKYSNIQSTGD
-429 NQTSGVLPYSG
+429 LPYSG

-446 RTAYMIVNI
+446 RTAYMTITL
-455 AGGQSKGGQSK
+455 AGGQSK

-477 STDRGSSWAPCD
+477 STDGGSSWAPCD
-489 DNGWIDYDPVA
+489 DDGWIDYDPVA
-500 AASKGADDPMA
+500 AASKTAEDPTA

-530 ASSAKSGVTN
+530 ASSAKSGVTD

-566 TLKGGSI
+566 SLKGGSI

-580 PAGRVAGM
+580 PKTKEVAGM
-588 KYFVDHKNDE
+588 KYFVDHKNAE
-598 ITDGDIATQLSG
+598 ITNGDIATQLSG
-610 YSTLSEAFILWQD
+610 HSTLSEAFILWQD

-630 VKYENGFI
+630 VKYENGVI

-644 RTIAEGNAVIA
+644 RTIAEGNAIIA

-666 WHIWVTDKDWSEGNC
+666 WHIWVTDKDWSAGNC
-681 KNVEDNDGTVHKLA
+681 IPVNDSDGTAHKLA
-695 PSMLGRCETRS
+695 PSMLGRCEARS
-706 ASPGRDISLRFIF
+706 ASSGRDISLRFSL
-719 TYNNPGAK
+719 TYDNPGGK
-727 EPITVPANEFITTKN
+727 EPITVTADRFMTTKN
-742 GTDTEVSLSDLRQQ
+742 GTDTEIRLSDLKQQ
-756 NIAGSAAG
+756 DIAGSAAG

-778 PGIYTDTVDPASA
+778 PGIYTDTVDPASQ
-791 SASNYKIWGFTTS
+791 SASNNAIWGFTCT
-804 LVGELSMYNK
+804 LHGELTMKNK

-819 PEDYMF
+819 PEDYKF
-825 QRSKADDGVTLGY
+825 QRSEADNGVTLGY

-848 GVDGTYQIPGTSDFY
+848 GVDEKYPIPGTDKFY

-871 PGSETYVENDG
+871 PGSETYVESGG

-894 SYPKDNKSIGKTIY
+894 YYPNDAEIVGKTIY

-917 PHAEAFH
+917 PLAKVFN
-924 GDVMTEEK
+924 GDVMNK
-932 INSSTG
+932 ADNYSSTN
-938 DPIYGD
+938 
-944 TKWTTPITIELDRSW
+944 WTTPIEIKADRSW
-959 SYTLG
+959 SYRLG
-964 NETDL
+964 NGREL
-969 NKVIYAT
+969 KNVIYAT

-984 KADRTVAHLALMPSS
+984 KGADRTDDHLAKMPSS

-1005 ITYIT
+1005 LTYIT
-1010 SASIKKSKKYRGYQV
+1010 SASIKSAENSGGYQV
-1025 LILYFDNRY
+1025 VILYFDNRG
-1034 KNADGSCKGAACIT
+1034 KNSDSCKRASSLW
-1048 ESSNSYGMTVWAE
+1048 ESNNSYGMTVWAE

>member
-1 MRKTTFNLLKSV
+1 
-13 AVISAALVWSC
+13 
-24 EDHLPTDAPGSPA
+24 
-37 DHPMFKPSVGSS
+37 
-49 WSKGA
+49 
-54 AGSRSSDALIRI
+54 
-66 DSIDAMDGDMQL
+66 MDGDMQL

-129 ALGDLTA
+129 ALRDLTA

-178 ADNGITYDASGHP
+178 ADNGITYDASGYP
-191 KLSFSVKESVKDQ
+191 TLSFSVKESVPDQ
-204 VDLLTAVKDVSGKGG
+204 VDLLTAVKDVPGKGG

-235 RSGEAMLS
+235 RSGENMLS

-253 VYKAGKLP
+253 VYKAGTLR

-266 PVWAA
+266 PVWNA

-277 SFEVETKAD
+277 SFEVETNAV
-286 LPEAEG
+286 LQEAAG
-292 SSETSYTTP
+292 STDTYTTTP
-301 GLRIVGISKGENGK
+301 GLRIAGIIKGENG
-315 TDDDGLT
+315 TIDDDGLT

-352 APLAGKHNDGSGSE
+352 APLAGKHNDGSGNE
-366 VSNRWE
+366 VPNRWE
-372 PGKLYTYAISTQGI
+372 PGKLYTYAISTNGI
-386 VVRPYL
+386 VVQPYL
-392 KMVKKTVTETGVT
+392 KMVKKTVTKTGVT

-414 EGFKNDNDKNEVHPK
+414 EGFAEHDPTKYGNI
-429 NQTSGVLPYSG
+429 QSTGVLPYSG

-446 RTAYMIVNI
+446 RTAYMTITL
-455 AGGQSKGGQSK
+455 AGSQSKGGQSK

-477 STDRGSSWAPCD
+477 STDGGSSWTACD
-489 DNGWIDYDPVA
+489 YNGWIDYDPVA
-500 AASKGADDPMA
+500 AASKGADDPKA
-511 SRTGSLILPK
+511 SRTGSLIIPK

-530 ASSAKSGVTN
+530 ASSAKSGVTD

-598 ITDGDIATQLSG
+598 ITNGDIATQLSG
-610 YSTLSEAFILWQD
+610 HSTLSEAFILWQD

-630 VKYENGFI
+630 VKYENGVI

-666 WHIWVTDKDWSEGNC
+666 WHIWVTDKDWSAGNC
-681 KNVEDNDGTVHKLA
+681 IAVKDNDGEGHKLA
-695 PSMLGRCETRS
+695 PSMLGRCEARS

-719 TYNNPGAK
+719 TYNNPGGEK
-727 EPITVPANEFITTKN
+727 PITVPDYNKFITTKN
-742 GTDTEVSLSDLRQQ
+742 GTDTEIILSGLRQQ
-756 NIAGSAAG
+756 NIAGSEAG

-778 PGIYTDTVDPASA
+778 PGIYTDTDDPADEN
-791 SASNYKIWGFTTS
+791 ASNNAIWGFDCS
-804 LVGELSMYNK
+804 LHGELTMKNK

-819 PEDYMF
+819 PEDYKF
-825 QRSKADDGVTLGY
+825 QRSEADNGATLGY

-848 GVDGTYQIPGTSDFY
+848 GVDGVYDH

-871 PGSETYVENDG
+871 PGSETYVENKG
-882 IMYNAWNSKNTN
+882 IMYNAWNSKNTDY
-894 SYPKDNKSIGKTIY
+894 YPNDAKTVGKTIY

-917 PHAEAFH
+917 PLAKVFN
-924 GDVMTEEK
+924 GDVMNHAGSYSAT
-932 INSSTG
+932 SW
-938 DPIYGD
+938 P
-944 TKWTTPITIELDRSW
+944 TPINIDESDRSW
-959 SYTLG
+959 SYRLRDG
-964 NETDL
+964 RELKN
-969 NKVIYAT
+969 VIYAT
-976 GVRDFHLK
+976 GVRDFNLHSN
-984 KADRTVAHLALMPSS
+984 DRNKDLTKMPSS

-1005 ITYIT
+1005 LTYIT
-1010 SASIKKSKKYRGYQV
+1010 SASMKKSEKSDGYQV
-1025 LILYFDNRY
+1025 LILYFDNRE
-1034 KNADGSCKGAACIT
+1034 KNSNFCKRASCLW

>member
-86 LAAYSGSAADN
+86 LAAYSGSAAEQ
-97 GPASRGITST
+97 GPASRGYTST

-129 ALGDLTA
+129 ALGHLTA

-178 ADNGITYDASGHP
+178 AENGITYDASRYP
-191 KLSFSVKESVKDQ
+191 TLSFSVKESVKDQ

-235 RSGEAMLS
+235 RSGEKMLS

-261 LGTSI
+261 LGTAI
-266 PVWAA
+266 PVWTA

-277 SFEVETKAD
+277 SFEVETDDAD

-292 SSETSYTTP
+292 SPDSETYTTP
-301 GLRIVGISKGENGK
+301 GLHIAGISKGENG
-315 TDDDGLT
+315 TTVDDGLT

-335 LEVTLTDKKTGN
+335 LEVTLTDKMTGN

-352 APLAGKHNDGSGSE
+352 APLAGKHNDGSGNE

-372 PGKLYTYAISTQGI
+372 AGKLYTYAISTQGI
-386 VVRPYL
+386 VVQPYL

-405 ETGIFSLPY
+405 ETGIFSEPY
-414 EGFKNDNDKNEVHPK
+414 EGFAEHDPTKYGNI
-429 NQTSGVLPYSG
+429 QSTGVLPYSG

-446 RTAYMIVNI
+446 RTAYMTITL
-455 AGGQSKGGQSK
+455 AGGQSK

-477 STDRGSSWAPCD
+477 STDRGSSWTACD
-489 DNGWIDYDPVA
+489 DDGWIDYDPVA
-500 AASKGADDPMA
+500 AASKGADDPKA
-511 SRTGSLILPK
+511 SRTGSLIIPK

-598 ITDGDIATQLSG
+598 ITDGDIATQLRVHST
-610 YSTLSEAFILWQD
+610 TLSEAFILWQD

-630 VKYENGFI
+630 VKYEKGVI

-644 RTIAEGNAVIA
+644 RTIAEGNAIIA

-666 WHIWVTDKDWSEGNC
+666 WHIWVTDKDWSAGKC

-695 PSMLGRCETRS
+695 PSMLGRCEKRE
-706 ASPGRDISLRFIF
+706 ASPGRDISLRFSF
-719 TYNNPGAK
+719 TYTGGEK
-727 EPITVPANEFITTKN
+727 PITKTADEFITTKN
-742 GTDTEVSLSDLRQQ
+742 GTDTKVRLSGLRQQ

-778 PGIYTDTVDPASA
+778 PGIYTDTVDPAST
-791 SASNYKIWGFTTS
+791 SASNNAIWGFTGY
-804 LVGELSMYNK
+804 LWGELTMKNK

-819 PEDYMF
+819 PEDYKF
-825 QRSKADDGVTLGY
+825 QQSEADNGVTLGY

-848 GVDGTYQIPGTSDFY
+848 GVDGVYDH
-863 DYRKHWHN
+863 DYRRHWHN
-871 PGSETYVENDG
+871 PGSETYVESKG

-894 SYPKDNKSIGKTIY
+894 YYPNDAKTVGKTIY

-917 PHAEAFH
+917 PLAKVFN
-924 GDVMTEEK
+924 GDVMNHAGSYSATSWLTK
-932 INSSTG
+932 IN
-938 DPIYGD
+938 
-944 TKWTTPITIELDRSW
+944 IESDRSW
-959 SYTLG
+959 RYNLKNGTELK
-964 NETDL
+964 N
-969 NKVIYAT
+969 VIYAT
-976 GVRDFHLK
+976 GVRDFNLHSN
-984 KADRTVAHLALMPSS
+984 DRNDINKDLTKMPSS

-1005 ITYIT
+1005 LTYIT
-1010 SASIKKSKKYRGYQV
+1010 SASMKKSENSDGYQV
-1025 LILYFDNRY
+1025 VILYFDNRY
-1034 KNADGSCKGAACIT
+1034 KKADGSCNGASCLW
-1048 ESSNSYGMTVWAE
+1048 ESNNSYGMTVWAE
-1061 HD
+1061 YD

>member
-86 LAAYSGSAADN
+86 LAAYSGSAADK
-97 GPASRGITST
+97 GPASRGYTST

-129 ALGDLTA
+129 ALRDLTA

-178 ADNGITYDASGHP
+178 ADNGITYDASGYP
-191 KLSFSVKESVKDQ
+191 TLSFSVKESVRDQ
-204 VDLLTAVKDVSGKGG
+204 VDLLTAVKDVPGKGG

-235 RSGEAMLS
+235 RSGENMLS

-253 VYKAGKLP
+253 VYKAGRLP

-266 PVWAA
+266 PVWTA

-277 SFEVETKAD
+277 SFEVETTAD
-286 LPEAEG
+286 LPEAAG
-292 SSETSYTTP
+292 STETSYTTP
-301 GLRIVGISKGENGK
+301 GLRIAGISKGENG
-315 TDDDGLT
+315 TTDDGLT

-335 LEVTLTDKKTGN
+335 LEVTLTDKMTGN

-352 APLAGKHNDGSGSE
+352 APLAGKHNDGSGKE

-372 PGKLYTYAISTQGI
+372 AGKLYTYAISTQGI
-386 VVRPYL
+386 VVQPYL

-405 ETGIFSLPY
+405 ETGIFSEPY
-414 EGFKNDNDKNEVHPK
+414 EGFAEHDPTKYGNI
-429 NQTSGVLPYSG
+429 QSTGVLPYSG

-446 RTAYMIVNI
+446 RTAYMTITL
-455 AGGQSKGGQSK
+455 AGGQSK

-477 STDRGSSWAPCD
+477 STDRGSSWTACD
-489 DNGWIDYDPVA
+489 DDGWIDYDPVA
-500 AASKGADDPMA
+500 AASKTAEDPTA

-530 ASSAKSGVTN
+530 ASSAKSGVTD

-598 ITDGDIATQLSG
+598 ITDGDIATQLRVHST
-610 YSTLSEAFILWQD
+610 TLSEAFILWQD

-630 VKYENGFI
+630 VKYEDGVI

-666 WHIWVTDKDWSEGNC
+666 WHIWVTDKDWSEGKCRAVN
-681 KNVEDNDGTVHKLA
+681 DNDGVEHKLA
-695 PSMLGRCETRS
+695 PSMLGRCEKRE
-706 ASPGRDISLRFIF
+706 ASPGRDISLRFSF
-719 TYNNPGAK
+719 TYTGGEK
-727 EPITVPANEFITTKN
+727 PITVPADRFMTTKN
-742 GTDTEVSLSDLRQQ
+742 GTDTEVRLSDLRQQ

-778 PGIYTDTVDPASA
+778 PGIYTDTVDPAST
-791 SASNYKIWGFTTS
+791 SASNNAIWGFTGY
-804 LVGELSMYNK
+804 LWGELTMKNK

-819 PEDYMF
+819 PEDYKF
-825 QRSKADDGVTLGY
+825 QQSEADNGVTLGY

-848 GVDGTYQIPGTSDFY
+848 GVDGVYDH

-871 PGSETYVENDG
+871 PGSETYVESKG

-894 SYPKDNKSIGKTIY
+894 FYPNDAKTVGKTIY

-917 PHAEAFH
+917 PLAKVFN
-924 GDVMTEEK
+924 GDVMNHAGSYTATSWLTK
-932 INSSTG
+932 IN
-938 DPIYGD
+938 
-944 TKWTTPITIELDRSW
+944 IESDRSW
-959 SYTLG
+959 RYNLKNGTELK
-964 NETDL
+964 N
-969 NKVIYAT
+969 VIYAT
-976 GVRDFHLK
+976 GVRDFNLHSN
-984 KADRTVAHLALMPSS
+984 DRNDINKDLTKMPSS

-1005 ITYIT
+1005 LTYIT
-1010 SASIKKSKKYRGYQV
+1010 SASMKKSEKSDGYQV
-1025 LILYFDNRY
+1025 VILYFDNRY
-1034 KNADGSCKGAACIT
+1034 KKADGSCNGASSLW
-1048 ESSNSYGMTVWAE
+1048 ESNNSYGMTVWAE

>member
-37 DHPMFKPSVGSS
+37 DHPIFKPSVGSS

-54 AGSRSSDALIRI
+54 AGSRSSEALIRI

-178 ADNGITYDASGHP
+178 ADNGITYDASGYP
-191 KLSFSVKESVKDQ
+191 TLSFSVKESVKDQ
-204 VDLLTAVKDVSGKGG
+204 VDLLTAVKDVPGKGG

-253 VYKAGKLP
+253 VYKAGTLP

-266 PVWAA
+266 PVWTA

-277 SFEVETKAD
+277 SFEVETTAD

-292 SSETSYTTP
+292 SPETYTTP
-301 GLRIVGISKGENGK
+301 GLRIAGISKGENGT

-335 LEVTLTDKKTGN
+335 LEVTLTDKMTGN

-352 APLAGKHNDGSGSE
+352 APLAGKHNDGSGNE

-372 PGKLYTYAISTQGI
+372 PGKLYTYAISTKGI
-386 VVRPYL
+386 VVQPYL

-405 ETGIFSLPY
+405 ETGIFSEPY
-414 EGFKNDNDKNEVHPK
+414 EGFAEHDPTKYSNI
-429 NQTSGVLPYSG
+429 QSTGVLPYSG

-446 RTAYMIVNI
+446 RTAYMTITV
-455 AGGQSKGGQSK
+455 AGSHSK

-477 STDRGSSWAPCD
+477 STDGGSSWTACD
-489 DNGWIDYDPVA
+489 DKGWIDYDPVA
-500 AASKGADDPMA
+500 AASKGADDPKA

-521 LDGFKNLTA
+521 LPGFNNLTA
-530 ASSAKSGVTN
+530 ASSAKSGVTD

-566 TLKGGSI
+566 SLKGGSI

-580 PAGRVAGM
+580 PATKEELGM
-588 KYFVDHKNDE
+588 KYFVDHRNAE
-598 ITDGDIATQLSG
+598 ITNGDIATQLRVHST
-610 YSTLSEAFILWQD
+610 TLSEAFILWQD

-630 VKYENGFI
+630 VKYENGVI

-681 KNVEDNDGTVHKLA
+681 KNVEDSDGTPHKLA
-695 PSMLGRCETRS
+695 PSMLGRCEKRV
-706 ASPGRDISLRFIF
+706 ASPGRDISLRFTF
-719 TYNNPGAK
+719 TYVNPGTK
-727 EPITVPANEFITTKN
+727 KPITKTANEFITTKN
-742 GTDTEVSLSDLRQQ
+742 GTDTKVSLSGLRQQ

-778 PGIYTDTVDPASA
+778 PGIYTDTVDPADKN
-791 SASNYKIWGFTTS
+791 ASNNAIWGFTGD
-804 LVGELSMYNK
+804 LWGELTMKNK

-819 PEDYMF
+819 PEDYKF
-825 QRSKADDGVTLGY
+825 QRSKADNGVTLGY

-848 GVDGTYQIPGTSDFY
+848 GVDGKYDH

-871 PGSETYVENDG
+871 PGSESYVEREETKEGIKEG
-882 IMYNAWNSKNTN
+882 IMYNAWNSNNTN
-894 SYPKDNKSIGKTIY
+894 YYPNDAKTVGKTIY

-917 PHAEAFH
+917 PLAKAFS
-924 GDVMTEEK
+924 GDVMNQAGSYTSTSWPTI
-932 INSSTG
+932 IN
-938 DPIYGD
+938 I
-944 TKWTTPITIELDRSW
+944 IEADRSW
-959 SYTLG
+959 SYTLR
-964 NETDL
+964 NNRRLE
-969 NKVIYAT
+969 NVIYAT
-976 GVRDFHLK
+976 GVRDFNLNSTDRK
-984 KADRTVAHLALMPSS
+984 KDLSKMPSS

-1005 ITYIT
+1005 LTYIT
-1010 SASIKKSKKYRGYQV
+1010 SASMKKSEKSDGYQV
-1025 LILYFDNRY
+1025 VILYFDNRY
-1034 KNADGSCKGAACIT
+1034 KKANGSCNGASCLW
-1048 ESSNSYGMTVWAE
+1048 ESNNSYGMTVWAE

>member
-13 AVISAALVWSC
+13 AVISAALIWSC

-86 LAAYSGSAADN
+86 LAAYSGSAADK
-97 GPASRGITST
+97 GPASRGYTST

-178 ADNGITYDASGHP
+178 ADNGITYDASGYP
-191 KLSFSVKESVKDQ
+191 TLSFSVKESVKDQ

-235 RSGEAMLS
+235 RSGENMLS

-253 VYKAGKLP
+253 VYKAGTLP

-266 PVWAA
+266 PVWTA

-277 SFEVETKAD
+277 SFEVETTAV
-286 LPEAEG
+286 LPEAAAG
-292 SSETSYTTP
+292 STDTYTTP
-301 GLRIVGISKGENGK
+301 GLRIAGISKGENGT

-322 FFMIPQTLPEGAK
+322 FFMIPQTLPKGAK

-352 APLAGKHNDGSGSE
+352 APLAGKHNDGSGNE

-372 PGKLYTYAISTQGI
+372 PGKLYTYAISTNGI
-386 VVRPYL
+386 VVQPYL
-392 KMVKKTVTETGVT
+392 KMVKKTVTKTGVT
-405 ETGIFSLPY
+405 ETGIFSEPY
-414 EGFKNDNDKNEVHPK
+414 EGFAEHDPTKYGNI
-429 NQTSGVLPYSG
+429 QSTGVLPYSG

-446 RTAYMIVNI
+446 RTAYMTITL
-455 AGGQSKGGQSK
+455 AGSHSK

-477 STDRGSSWAPCD
+477 STDGGSSWTACD
-489 DNGWIDYDPVA
+489 YNGWIDYDPVA
-500 AASKGADDPMA
+500 AASKGADDPKA
-511 SRTGSLILPK
+511 SRTGSLIIPK

-530 ASSAKSGVTN
+530 ASSAKSGVTD

-546 ANCYMINSPGDYSF
+546 ANCYMINSPGDYRF

-598 ITDGDIATQLSG
+598 ITNGDIATQLGS

-630 VKYENGFI
+630 VKYENGVI

-666 WHIWVTDKDWSEGNC
+666 WHIWVTDKDWSAGNC
-681 KNVEDNDGTVHKLA
+681 IAVKDNDEKGHKLA
-695 PSMLGRCETRS
+695 PSMLGRCEARS

-719 TYNNPGAK
+719 TYNNPGGEK
-727 EPITVPANEFITTKN
+727 PITVPADRFITTKN
-742 GTDTEVSLSDLRQQ
+742 GTDTEIILSGLRQQ

-778 PGIYTDTVDPASA
+778 PGIYTDTDDPDDEN
-791 SASNYKIWGFTTS
+791 ASNNAIWGFDCS
-804 LVGELSMYNK
+804 LHGELTMYNK

-819 PEDYMF
+819 PEDYKF
-825 QRSKADDGVTLGY
+825 QRSEADNGATLGY

-848 GVDGTYQIPGTSDFY
+848 GVDGVYDH

-871 PGSETYVENDG
+871 PGSETYVENKG
-882 IMYNAWNSKNTN
+882 IMYNAWNSKNTDY
-894 SYPKDNKSIGKTIY
+894 YPNDAKTVGKTIY

-917 PHAEAFH
+917 PLAKVFN
-924 GDVMTEEK
+924 GDVMNHAGSYSAT
-932 INSSTG
+932 SW
-938 DPIYGD
+938 P
-944 TKWTTPITIELDRSW
+944 TPINIDESDRSW
-959 SYTLG
+959 SYHLRDG
-964 NETDL
+964 RELKN
-969 NKVIYAT
+969 VIYAT
-976 GVRDFHLK
+976 GVRDFNLHSN
-984 KADRTVAHLALMPSS
+984 DRNKDLTKMPSS

-1005 ITYIT
+1005 LTYIT
-1010 SASIKKSKKYRGYQV
+1010 SASMKKSEKSDGYQV
-1025 LILYFDNRY
+1025 LILYFDNRE
-1034 KNADGSCKGAACIT
+1034 KNSNFCKRASCLW

>member
-86 LAAYSGSAADN
+86 LAAYSGSAAEQ
-97 GPASRGITST
+97 GPASRGYTST

-129 ALGDLTA
+129 ALGHLTA

-178 ADNGITYDASGHP
+178 AENGITYDASRYP
-191 KLSFSVKESVKDQ
+191 TLSFSVKESVKDQ

-235 RSGEAMLS
+235 RSGEKMLS

-261 LGTSI
+261 LGTAI
-266 PVWAA
+266 PVWTA

-277 SFEVETKAD
+277 SFEVETDDAD

-292 SSETSYTTP
+292 SPDSETYTTP
-301 GLRIVGISKGENGK
+301 GLHIAGISKGENG
-315 TDDDGLT
+315 TTVDDGLT

-335 LEVTLTDKKTGN
+335 LEVTLTDKMTGN

-352 APLAGKHNDGSGSE
+352 APLAGKHNDGSGNE

-372 PGKLYTYAISTQGI
+372 AGKLYTYAISTQGI
-386 VVRPYL
+386 VVQPYL

-405 ETGIFSLPY
+405 ETGIFSEPY
-414 EGFKNDNDKNEVHPK
+414 EGFAEHDPTKYGNI
-429 NQTSGVLPYSG
+429 QSTGVLPYSG

-446 RTAYMIVNI
+446 RTAYMTITL
-455 AGGQSKGGQSK
+455 AGGQSK

-477 STDRGSSWAPCD
+477 STDRGSSWTACD
-489 DNGWIDYDPVA
+489 DDGWIDYDPVA
-500 AASKGADDPMA
+500 AASKGADDPKA
-511 SRTGSLILPK
+511 SRTGSLIIPK

-598 ITDGDIATQLSG
+598 ITDGDIATQLRVHST
-610 YSTLSEAFILWQD
+610 TLSEAFILWQD

-630 VKYENGFI
+630 VKYEKGVI

-644 RTIAEGNAVIA
+644 RTIAEGNAIIA

-666 WHIWVTDKDWSEGNC
+666 WHIWVTDKDWSAGKC

-695 PSMLGRCETRS
+695 PSMLGRCEKRE
-706 ASPGRDISLRFIF
+706 ASPGRDISLRFSF
-719 TYNNPGAK
+719 TYTGGEK
-727 EPITVPANEFITTKN
+727 PITKTADEFITTKN
-742 GTDTEVSLSDLRQQ
+742 GTDTKVRLSGLRQQ

-778 PGIYTDTVDPASA
+778 PGIYTDTVDPAST
-791 SASNYKIWGFTTS
+791 SASNNAIWGFTGY
-804 LVGELSMYNK
+804 LWGELTMKNK

-819 PEDYMF
+819 PEDYKF
-825 QRSKADDGVTLGY
+825 QQSEADNGVTLGY

-848 GVDGTYQIPGTSDFY
+848 GVDGVYDH
-863 DYRKHWHN
+863 DYRRHWHN
-871 PGSETYVENDG
+871 PGSETYVESKG

-894 SYPKDNKSIGKTIY
+894 YYPNDAKTVGKTIY

-917 PHAEAFH
+917 PLAKVFN
-924 GDVMTEEK
+924 GDVMNHAGSYSATSWLTK
-932 INSSTG
+932 IN
-938 DPIYGD
+938 
-944 TKWTTPITIELDRSW
+944 IESDRSW
-959 SYTLG
+959 RYNLKNGTELK
-964 NETDL
+964 N
-969 NKVIYAT
+969 VIYAT
-976 GVRDFHLK
+976 GVRDFNLHSN
-984 KADRTVAHLALMPSS
+984 DRNDINKDLTKMPSS

-1005 ITYIT
+1005 LTYIT
-1010 SASIKKSKKYRGYQV
+1010 SASMKKSENSDGYQV
-1025 LILYFDNRY
+1025 VILYFDNRY
-1034 KNADGSCKGAACIT
+1034 KKADGSCNGASCLW
-1048 ESSNSYGMTVWAE
+1048 ESNNSYGMTVWAE

>member
-86 LAAYSGSAADN
+86 LAAYSGSAAEQ
-97 GPASRGITST
+97 GPASRGYTST
-107 SIAGSFGLS
+107 SIAGPFGLS
-116 AICYNSSSEAGDD
+116 AICYNSSAEAADD
-129 ALGDLTA
+129 ALRNLTA
-136 NFASNLETRPNAAG
+136 NFASNLETRPSAAG

-178 ADNGITYDASGHP
+178 AENGITYDASGYP
-191 KLSFSVKESVKDQ
+191 TLSFSVKESVKDQ

-253 VYKAGKLP
+253 VHKAGKLP

-266 PVWAA
+266 PVWTA

-277 SFEVETKAD
+277 SFEVETKAY

-292 SSETSYTTP
+292 SSETYTTP
-301 GLRIVGISKGENGK
+301 GLRIAGISKKDDG
-315 TDDDGLT
+315 TADDDGLT

-352 APLAGKHNDGSGSE
+352 APLAGKHNDGSGNE
-366 VSNRWE
+366 VPNRWE
-372 PGKLYTYAISTQGI
+372 AGKLYTYAISTQGI
-386 VVRPYL
+386 VVQPYL
-392 KMVKKTVTETGVT
+392 KMVKKTVTKTGVT
-405 ETGIFSLPY
+405 ETGIFSEPY
-414 EGFKNDNDKNEVHPK
+414 EGFAEHDPTKYSNI
-429 NQTSGVLPYSG
+429 QSTGVLPYSG
-440 AIHDVE
+440 AIHDIE
-446 RTAYMIVNI
+446 RTAYMTITL
-455 AGGQSKGGQSK
+455 AGGQSK

-477 STDRGSSWAPCD
+477 STDGGSSWAACD
-489 DNGWIDYDPVA
+489 DNGWIDYDPAA
-500 AASKGADDPMA
+500 AASNTAEDPTA
-511 SRTGSLILPK
+511 PRPGSLIIPK
-521 LDGFKNLTA
+521 LPGFNNLPVA
-530 ASSAKSGVTN
+530 ASAKSGVTD

-566 TLKGGSI
+566 SLKGGSI
-573 DNSVLTL
+573 DKSVLTL
-580 PAGRVAGM
+580 PAGRKAGM
-588 KYFVDHKNDE
+588 NYFVDHKNDE
-598 ITDGDIATQLSG
+598 ITEGDIATQLTG

-630 VKYENGFI
+630 VKYEVGVI

-666 WHIWVTDKDWSEGNC
+666 WHIWVTDKDWSVSNCIKVEGG
-681 KNVEDNDGTVHKLA
+681 DTDADGEPKEHKLA
-695 PSMLGRCETRS
+695 PSMLGRCEKRE
-706 ASPGRDISLRFIF
+706 ASPGRDISLRFTF
-719 TYNNPGAK
+719 TYVNPGTK
-727 EPITVPANEFITTKN
+727 KPITKTAYEFMTTKK

-778 PGIYTDTVDPASA
+778 PGIYTDTVDPANEDA
-791 SASNYKIWGFTTS
+791 DNNAIWGFKGW
-804 LVGELSMYNK
+804 LWGELTMKNK

-819 PEDYMF
+819 PEDYKF
-825 QRSKADDGVTLGY
+825 QRSEADNGVTLGY

-848 GVDGTYQIPGTSDFY
+848 GVDGKYPIPGTDKFY

-871 PGSETYVENDG
+871 PGSETYVETGG

-894 SYPKDNKSIGKTIY
+894 FYPNDAKTVGKTIY

-917 PHAEAFH
+917 PLAKAFN
-924 GDVMTEEK
+924 GDVM
-932 INSSTG
+932 NHADS
-938 DPIYGD
+938 YNL
-944 TKWTTPITIELDRSW
+944 TKWPTPINIIEADRSW

-964 NETDL
+964 NETTEL
-969 NKVIYAT
+969 KNVIYAT
-976 GVRDFHLK
+976 GVRDFNLHTNDRK
-984 KADRTVAHLALMPSS
+984 KDLTKMPSS

-1005 ITYIT
+1005 LTYIT
-1010 SASIKKSKKYRGYQV
+1010 SASIKKSEKSDGYQV
-1025 LILYFDNRY
+1025 VILFFDNRG
-1034 KNADGSCKGAACIT
+1034 KNSDSCKRASCLW
-1048 ESSNSYGMTVWAE
+1048 ESNNSYGMTVWAE

>member
-13 AVISAALVWSC
+13 AVISAALMWSC

-86 LAAYSGSAADN
+86 LAAYTGSAAEQ
-97 GPASRGITST
+97 GPASRGTTST

-116 AICYNSSSEAGDD
+116 AICYNSSAEAADD

-136 NFASNLETRPNAAG
+136 NFASNLETRPNATG

-178 ADNGITYDASGHP
+178 ADNGITYDASGYP
-191 KLSFSVKESVKDQ
+191 TLSFSVKESVKDQ

-219 EAIDFTFNHA
+219 EAIDLTFNHA

-235 RSGEAMLS
+235 RSGEEMLS
-243 GTITKVAIKN
+243 GKITKVAIKN
-253 VYKAGKLP
+253 VYKAGTLP

-266 PVWAA
+266 PVWTA

-277 SFEVETKAD
+277 SFEVETAAD

-292 SSETSYTTP
+292 STETYTTP
-301 GLRIVGISKGENGK
+301 GLRIAGISKKDDG
-315 TDDDGLT
+315 TAYDDGLT
-322 FFMIPQTLPEGAK
+322 FFMIPQTLPEGAQ
-335 LEVTLTDKKTGN
+335 LEVTLTDKMTGN

-352 APLAGKHNDGSGSE
+352 APLAGKHNDGSGNE
-366 VSNRWE
+366 VPNRWE
-372 PGKLYTYAISTQGI
+372 PGKLYTYAISTKGI
-386 VVRPYL
+386 VVQPYL

-405 ETGIFSLPY
+405 ETGIFSQPY
-414 EGFKNDNDKNEVHPK
+414 EGFAEHDPTKYSNI
-429 NQTSGVLPYSG
+429 QSTGVLPYSG
-440 AIHDVE
+440 AIHDIE
-446 RTAYMIVNI
+446 RTAYMTITL
-455 AGGQSKGGQSK
+455 AGGQSK

-477 STDRGSSWAPCD
+477 STDGGSSWAACD
-489 DNGWIDYDPVA
+489 DDGWIDYDPVA
-500 AASKGADDPMA
+500 AASKGADDPKA
-511 SRTGSLILPK
+511 SRTGSLIFPK
-521 LDGFKNLTA
+521 LPGFNNLTA
-530 ASSAKSGVTN
+530 ASSAKSGVTD

-573 DNSVLTL
+573 DNSVLKL
-580 PAGRVAGM
+580 PKTKEVAGM
-588 KYFVDHKNDE
+588 KYFVDHKNAE
-598 ITDGDIATQLSG
+598 ITEGDIATQLKG

-630 VKYENGFI
+630 VKYENGVI

-681 KNVEDNDGTVHKLA
+681 KNVEDSEGTLHKLA
-695 PSMLGRCETRS
+695 PSMLGRCEKRV
-706 ASPGRDISLRFIF
+706 ASPGRDISLRFSF
-719 TYNNPGAK
+719 TYNNPGVEK
-727 EPITVPANEFITTKN
+727 PITVPADKFITTKN
-742 GTDTEVSLSDLRQQ
+742 GTDTEIILSDLRQQ

-778 PGIYTDTVDPASA
+778 PGIYTDTVDPADKNA
-791 SASNYKIWGFTTS
+791 ANNAIWGFTGD
-804 LVGELSMYNK
+804 LWGELTMKNK

-819 PEDYMF
+819 PEDYKF
-825 QRSKADDGVTLGY
+825 QQSEADNGVTLGY

-848 GVDGTYQIPGTSDFY
+848 GVDGVYDH

-871 PGSETYVENDG
+871 PGSETYVETYVENDVERKG

-894 SYPKDNKSIGKTIY
+894 FYPNDAKTVGKTIY

-917 PHAEAFH
+917 PLAKAFN
-924 GDVMTEEK
+924 GDVMNQAGSYSATRWPTT
-932 INSSTG
+932 IN
-938 DPIYGD
+938 IV
-944 TKWTTPITIELDRSW
+944 EADRSW
-959 SYTLG
+959 SYQLRDG
-964 NETDL
+964 RELEN
-969 NKVIYAT
+969 VIYAT
-976 GVRDFHLK
+976 GVRDFNLNSK
-984 KADRTVAHLALMPSS
+984 DRTKDLSKMPSS

-1005 ITYIT
+1005 LTYIT
-1010 SASIKKSKKYRGYQV
+1010 SASMKKSEKSDGYQV
-1025 LILYFDNRY
+1025 VILYFDNRY
-1034 KNADGSCKGAACIT
+1034 KKANGSCNGASCLW
-1048 ESSNSYGMTVWAE
+1048 ESNNSYGMTVWAE

>member
-37 DHPMFKPSVGSS
+37 DHPIFKPSVGSS

-86 LAAYSGSAADN
+86 LAAYTGSAADK
-97 GPASRGITST
+97 GPASRGYTST
-107 SIAGSFGLS
+107 SIAGPFGLS
-116 AICYNSSSEAGDD
+116 AICYNSSAEAADD
-129 ALGDLTA
+129 ALRDLTA

-178 ADNGITYDASGHP
+178 AENGITYDASGYP
-191 KLSFSVKESVKDQ
+191 TLSFSVKESVKDQ

-219 EAIDFTFNHA
+219 EAIDLTFNHA

-253 VYKAGKLP
+253 VYKAGTLP

-266 PVWAA
+266 PVWTA

-292 SSETSYTTP
+292 SSEETYTTP
-301 GLRIVGISKGENGK
+301 GLRIAGISKGENGT

-352 APLAGKHNDGSGSE
+352 APLADKHNDGSGNE

-372 PGKLYTYAISTQGI
+372 PGKLYTYAISTKGI
-386 VVRPYL
+386 VVQPYL
-392 KMVKKTVTETGVT
+392 KMVKKTVTKTGVT

-414 EGFKNDNDKNEVHPK
+414 EGFKNDNDKNEVHAK
-429 NQTSGVLPYSG
+429 NQTSGVLPFSG

-446 RTAYMIVNI
+446 RTAYMTITL
-455 AGGQSKGGQSK
+455 AGSHSK
-466 TVAADD
+466 TVAADH

-477 STDRGSSWAPCD
+477 STDGGSSWTACD
-489 DNGWIDYDPVA
+489 DDGWIDYDPVA
-500 AASKGADDPMA
+500 AASKETDDPKA

-521 LDGFKNLTA
+521 LDGFKNLPA
-530 ASSAKSGVTN
+530 ASSVKSGVTN

-573 DNSVLTL
+573 DNSVLKL

-598 ITDGDIATQLSG
+598 ITDGDIATQLTG

-630 VKYENGFI
+630 VKYENGVI

-644 RTIAEGNAVIA
+644 RTIAEGNALIA

-666 WHIWVTDKDWSEGNC
+666 WHIWVTDKDWSAGKCIAVN
-681 KNVEDNDGTVHKLA
+681 DNDGEEHKLA
-695 PSMLGRCETRS
+695 PSMLGRCEARS
-706 ASPGRDISLRFIF
+706 ASPGRDISLRFSF
-719 TYNNPGAK
+719 TYNNPGGEK
-727 EPITVPANEFITTKN
+727 PITETAYEFITTKN
-742 GTDTEVSLSDLRQQ
+742 GTDTEIILSGLRQQ

-778 PGIYTDTVDPASA
+778 PGIYTDTVDPAST
-791 SASNYKIWGFTTS
+791 SASNNAIWGFTCT
-804 LVGELSMYNK
+804 LHGELTMYNK

-819 PEDYMF
+819 PEDYKF
-825 QRSKADDGVTLGY
+825 QRSEADNGATLGY

-848 GVDGTYQIPGTSDFY
+848 GVDEKYPIPGETNKYY

-871 PGSETYVENDG
+871 PGSETYVESKG

-894 SYPKDNKSIGKTIY
+894 YYPNDAKTVGKTIY

-917 PHAEAFH
+917 PLAKVFS
-924 GDVMTEEK
+924 GDVM
-932 INSSTG
+932 NQAGSYSSTSW
-938 DPIYGD
+938 PATIY
-944 TKWTTPITIELDRSW
+944 IESDRSW
-959 SYTLG
+959 RYNLKNGTELK
-964 NETDL
+964 N
-969 NKVIYAT
+969 VIYAT
-976 GVRDFHLK
+976 GVRDFNLHVN
-984 KADRTVAHLALMPSS
+984 DRNKDLTKMPSS

-1005 ITYIT
+1005 LTYIT
-1010 SASIKKSKKYRGYQV
+1010 SASMKKSEKSDGYQV
-1025 LILYFDNRY
+1025 VILYFDNRY
-1034 KNADGSCKGAACIT
+1034 KKADGSCKGASCLW
-1048 ESSNSYGMTVWAE
+1048 ESNNSYGMTVWAE

>member
-86 LAAYSGSAADN
+86 LAAYSGSAADK

-116 AICYNSSSEAGDD
+116 AICYNSSAEAGDD
-129 ALGDLTA
+129 ALRGLTA

-178 ADNGITYDASGHP
+178 AENGITYDASGYP
-191 KLSFSVKESVKDQ
+191 TLSFSVKESVKDQ

-253 VYKAGKLP
+253 VYKAGRLP

-266 PVWAA
+266 PVWTA

-277 SFEVETKAD
+277 SFEVETTAN

-292 SSETSYTTP
+292 SPDSETYTTP
-301 GLRIVGISKGENGK
+301 GLRIAGISKGENG
-315 TDDDGLT
+315 TADDDGLT

-352 APLAGKHNDGSGSE
+352 APLAGKHNDGSGNE

-372 PGKLYTYAISTQGI
+372 AGKLYTYAISTQGI
-386 VVRPYL
+386 VVQPYL

-446 RTAYMIVNI
+446 RTAYMTITL
-455 AGGQSKGGQSK
+455 AGGQSK

-477 STDRGSSWAPCD
+477 STDGGSSWTACD
-489 DNGWIDYDPVA
+489 DDGWIDYDPVA
-500 AASKGADDPMA
+500 AASKTAEDPTA
-511 SRTGSLILPK
+511 PRPGSLIIPK
-521 LDGFKNLTA
+521 LPGFNNLTA
-530 ASSAKSGVTN
+530 ASSAKSGVTD

-560 RTVYGN
+560 PTVYGN

-580 PAGRVAGM
+580 PEGRVAGM

-610 YSTLSEAFILWQD
+610 HSTLSEAFILWQD

-630 VKYENGFI
+630 VKYEKGVI

-644 RTIAEGNAVIA
+644 RTIAEGNAIIA

-666 WHIWVTDKDWSEGNC
+666 WHIWVTDKDWSAGKC

-695 PSMLGRCETRS
+695 PSMLGRCEKRE
-706 ASPGRDISLRFIF
+706 ASPGRDISLRFSF
-719 TYNNPGAK
+719 TYTGGEK
-727 EPITVPANEFITTKN
+727 PITKTADEFITTKN
-742 GTDTEVSLSDLRQQ
+742 GTDTKVRLSGLKQQ

-819 PEDYMF
+819 PEDYKF
-825 QRSKADDGVTLGY
+825 QRSKADNGVTLGY

-871 PGSETYVENDG
+871 PGSETYVESKG

-894 SYPKDNKSIGKTIY
+894 FYPNDAKTVGKTIY

-932 INSSTG
+932 INSSNGT
-938 DPIYGD
+938 PIYGD

-964 NETDL
+964 NKRPLE
-969 NKVIYAT
+969 NVIYAT

-984 KADRTVAHLALMPSS
+984 KGTDRTDAHLALMPSS

-1010 SASIKKSKKYRGYQV
+1010 SASIKESQKYRGYQV

>member
-1 MRKTTFNLLKSV
+1 
-13 AVISAALVWSC
+13 
-24 EDHLPTDAPGSPA
+24 
-37 DHPMFKPSVGSS
+37 
-49 WSKGA
+49 
-54 AGSRSSDALIRI
+54 
-66 DSIDAMDGDMQL
+66 MDGDMQL

-86 LAAYSGSAADN
+86 LAAYSGSAADK
-97 GPASRGITST
+97 GPASRGYTST

-129 ALGDLTA
+129 ALRDLTA

-178 ADNGITYDASGHP
+178 ADNGITYDASVYP
-191 KLSFSVKESVKDQ
+191 TLSFSVKESVKDQ

-261 LGTSI
+261 LGTAI
-266 PVWAA
+266 PVWTA
-271 TGEANG
+271 TGSSDG
-277 SFEVETKAD
+277 SFEVETKAAV

-301 GLRIVGISKGENGK
+301 GLRIAGISKGENGK

-335 LEVTLTDKKTGN
+335 LEVTLTDKMTGN

-352 APLAGKHNDGSGSE
+352 APLAGKHNGGSGNE

-372 PGKLYTYAISTQGI
+372 AGKLYTYAISTQGI
-386 VVRPYL
+386 VVQPYL

-405 ETGIFSLPY
+405 ETGIFSEPY
-414 EGFKNDNDKNEVHPK
+414 EGFAEHDPTKYINI
-429 NQTSGVLPYSG
+429 QSTGVLPYSG

-446 RTAYMIVNI
+446 RTAYMTITV
-455 AGGQSKGGQSK
+455 AGGQSK

-477 STDRGSSWAPCD
+477 STDGGSSWTACD

-500 AASKGADDPMA
+500 AASKTAEDPTA

-566 TLKGGSI
+566 SLKGGSI

-598 ITDGDIATQLSG
+598 ITDGDIATQLRVHST
-610 YSTLSEAFILWQD
+610 TLSEAFILWQD

-666 WHIWVTDKDWSEGNC
+666 WHIWVTDKDWSEGKCRAVN
-681 KNVEDNDGTVHKLA
+681 DNDGVEHKLA
-695 PSMLGRCETRS
+695 PSMLGRCEKRE
-706 ASPGRDISLRFIF
+706 ASPGRDISLRFSF
-719 TYNNPGAK
+719 TYTGGEK
-727 EPITVPANEFITTKN
+727 PITVPADRFMTTKN
-742 GTDTEVSLSDLRQQ
+742 GTDTEVRLSDLRQQ

-764 DNTYYQWGRKDAMI
+764 DNTYCQWGRKDAMI
-778 PGIYTDTVDPASA
+778 PGIYTDTVDPAST
-791 SASNYKIWGFTTS
+791 SASNNAIWGFTGY
-804 LVGELSMYNK
+804 LWGELTMKNK

-819 PEDYMF
+819 PEDYKF
-825 QRSKADDGVTLGY
+825 QQSEADNGVTLGY

-848 GVDGTYQIPGTSDFY
+848 GVDGVYDH

-871 PGSETYVENDG
+871 PGSETYVESKG

-894 SYPKDNKSIGKTIY
+894 FYPNDAKTVGKTIY

-917 PHAEAFH
+917 PLAKVFN
-924 GDVMTEEK
+924 GDVMNHAGSYTATSWLTK
-932 INSSTG
+932 IN
-938 DPIYGD
+938 
-944 TKWTTPITIELDRSW
+944 IESDRSW
-959 SYTLG
+959 RYNLKNGTELK
-964 NETDL
+964 N
-969 NKVIYAT
+969 VIYAT
-976 GVRDFHLK
+976 GVRDFNLHSN
-984 KADRTVAHLALMPSS
+984 DRNDINKDLTKMPSS

-1005 ITYIT
+1005 LTYIT
-1010 SASIKKSKKYRGYQV
+1010 SASMKKSEKSDGYQV
-1025 LILYFDNRY
+1025 VILYFDNRY
-1034 KNADGSCKGAACIT
+1034 KKADGSCNGASSLW
-1048 ESSNSYGMTVWAE
+1048 ESNNSYGMTVWAE

>member
-37 DHPMFKPSVGSS
+37 DHPIFKPSVGSS

-86 LAAYSGSAADN
+86 LAAYTGSPAEQ
-97 GPASRGITST
+97 GPASRGYTST

-116 AICYNSSSEAGDD
+116 AICYNSSAEAADD
-129 ALGDLTA
+129 ALRDLTA

-178 ADNGITYDASGHP
+178 AENGITYDASGYP
-191 KLSFSVKESVKDQ
+191 TLSFSVKESVKDQ

-243 GTITKVAIKN
+243 GTITKVAIKS
-253 VYKAGKLP
+253 VYKAGTLP

-266 PVWAA
+266 PVWTA
-271 TGEANG
+271 TGSANG
-277 SFEVETKAD
+277 SFEVETTAA

-292 SSETSYTTP
+292 STETYTTP
-301 GLRIVGISKGENGK
+301 GLRIAGISKGENGT

-335 LEVTLTDKKTGN
+335 LEVTLTDNKTGN

-352 APLAGKHNDGSGSE
+352 APLAGKHNDGSGNE

-372 PGKLYTYAISTQGI
+372 AGKLYTYAISTQGI
-386 VVRPYL
+386 VVQPYL
-392 KMVKKTVTETGVT
+392 KMVKKTVTKTGVT
-405 ETGIFSLPY
+405 ETGIFSESY
-414 EGFKNDNDKNEVHPK
+414 EGFAEHDPTKYSNI
-429 NQTSGVLPYSG
+429 QSTGVLPFSG

-446 RTAYMIVNI
+446 RTAYMTITL
-455 AGGQSKGGQSK
+455 AGGQSK

-477 STDRGSSWAPCD
+477 STDGGSSWAPCD

-500 AASKGADDPMA
+500 AASKGADDPKA

-521 LDGFKNLTA
+521 LDGFKNLMA
-530 ASSAKSGVTN
+530 ASSAKSGVTD

-566 TLKGGSI
+566 TLKDGSI

-580 PAGRVAGM
+580 PTTKEEAGM
-588 KYFVDHKNDE
+588 RYFVDHKNDE
-598 ITDGDIATQLSG
+598 ITDGDIATQLRG

-630 VKYENGFI
+630 VKYENGVI

-666 WHIWVTDKDWSEGNC
+666 WHIWVTDKDWSAGNC
-681 KNVEDNDGTVHKLA
+681 IPVNDSDGTPHKLA
-695 PSMLGRCETRS
+695 PSMLGRCEARS
-706 ASPGRDISLRFIF
+706 ASSGRDISLRFSF
-719 TYNNPGAK
+719 TYNKPGGEK
-727 EPITVPANEFITTKN
+727 PITVTTDRFIITKN
-742 GTDTEVSLSDLRQQ
+742 GTDTEIILSGLRQQ

-778 PGIYTDTVDPASA
+778 PGIYTDTVDPESA
-791 SASNYKIWGFTTS
+791 SASNNAIWGFTCT
-804 LVGELSMYNK
+804 LWGELTMKNK

-819 PEDYMF
+819 PEDYKF
-825 QRSKADDGVTLGY
+825 QRSEADNGVTLGY

-848 GVDGTYQIPGTSDFY
+848 GVDEKYLIPGTDKFY

-871 PGSETYVENDG
+871 PGSETYVESGG

-894 SYPKDNKSIGKTIY
+894 YYPNDANTVGKTIY

-917 PHAEAFH
+917 PLAKVFN
-924 GDVMTEEK
+924 GDVMNK
-932 INSSTG
+932 ADIYSST
-938 DPIYGD
+938 
-944 TKWTTPITIELDRSW
+944 KWQTPIEIKADRSW
-959 SYTLG
+959 SYHLRNG
-964 NETDL
+964 RELKN
-969 NKVIYAT
+969 VIYAT

-984 KADRTVAHLALMPSS
+984 KGADRTDANLAKMPSS

-1005 ITYIT
+1005 LTYIT
-1010 SASIKKSKKYRGYQV
+1010 SASMKKSEKSDGYQV
-1025 LILYFDNRY
+1025 VILYFDNRY
-1034 KNADGSCKGAACIT
+1034 KKANGSCNGASCLW
-1048 ESSNSYGMTVWAE
+1048 ESNNSYGMTVWAE

>member
-37 DHPMFKPSVGSS
+37 DHPIFKPSVGSS

-86 LAAYSGSAADN
+86 LAAYTGSAAEQ
-97 GPASRGITST
+97 GPASRGYTST

-116 AICYNSSSEAGDD
+116 AICYNSSAEAADD
-129 ALGDLTA
+129 ALRYLTA

-178 ADNGITYDASGHP
+178 AENGITYDASGYP
-191 KLSFSVKESVKDQ
+191 TLSFSVKESVKDQ

-253 VYKAGKLP
+253 VYKAGTLP

-266 PVWAA
+266 PVWTA
-271 TGEANG
+271 TGSANG
-277 SFEVETKAD
+277 SFEVETTAA

-292 SSETSYTTP
+292 STETYTTP
-301 GLRIVGISKGENGK
+301 GLRIAGISKGENGT

-352 APLAGKHNDGSGSE
+352 APLAGKHNDGSGNE

-372 PGKLYTYAISTQGI
+372 AGKLYTYAISTQRI
-386 VVRPYL
+386 VVQPYL
-392 KMVKKTVTETGVT
+392 KMVKKTVTKTGVT
-405 ETGIFSLPY
+405 ETGIFSEPY
-414 EGFKNDNDKNEVHPK
+414 EGFAEHDPTKYSNI
-429 NQTSGVLPYSG
+429 QSTGVLPYSG

-446 RTAYMIVNI
+446 RTAYMTITL
-455 AGGQSKGGQSK
+455 AGGQSK

-477 STDRGSSWAPCD
+477 STDGGSSWTACD

-500 AASKGADDPMA
+500 AASKTAEDPTA
-511 SRTGSLILPK
+511 SRTGSLIIPK
-521 LDGFKNLTA
+521 LTGFKNLTA
-530 ASSAKSGVTN
+530 ASSAKSGVTD

-580 PAGRVAGM
+580 PATKEEAGM
-588 KYFVDHKNDE
+588 RYFVDHRNAE
-598 ITDGDIATQLSG
+598 ITNGDIATQLRVHST
-610 YSTLSEAFILWQD
+610 TLSEAFILWQD

-630 VKYENGFI
+630 VKYENGVI

-681 KNVEDNDGTVHKLA
+681 IPVEDNDGEGHKLA
-695 PSMLGRCETRS
+695 PSMLGRCEKRE
-706 ASPGRDISLRFIF
+706 ASPGRDISLRFSF
-719 TYNNPGAK
+719 TYTGGEK
-727 EPITVPANEFITTKN
+727 PITVTADRFMTTKN
-742 GTDTEVSLSDLRQQ
+742 GTDTKVRLSDLRQQ

-791 SASNYKIWGFTTS
+791 SVSNNAIWGFPCT
-804 LVGELSMYNK
+804 LWGELTMKNK

-819 PEDYMF
+819 PEDYKF
-825 QRSKADDGVTLGY
+825 QRSEADNGVTLGY

-848 GVDGTYQIPGTSDFY
+848 GVDEKYPIPGTDKFY

-871 PGSETYVENDG
+871 PGSETYVESGG

-894 SYPKDNKSIGKTIY
+894 YYPNDAEIVGKTIY

-917 PHAEAFH
+917 PLAKVFN
-924 GDVMTEEK
+924 GDVMNK
-932 INSSTG
+932 ADNYISTNW
-938 DPIYGD
+938 
-944 TKWTTPITIELDRSW
+944 KTPIEIKADRSW
-959 SYTLG
+959 SYHLG
-964 NETDL
+964 DGRELKN
-969 NKVIYAT
+969 VIYAT

-984 KADRTVAHLALMPSS
+984 KGADRTDAHLAKMPSS

-1005 ITYIT
+1005 LTYIT
-1010 SASIKKSKKYRGYQV
+1010 SASIESAVNSGGYQV
-1025 LILYFDNRY
+1025 VILYFDNRG
-1034 KNADGSCKGAACIT
+1034 KNSDFCQRASSLW
-1048 ESSNSYGMTVWAE
+1048 ESNNSYGMTVWAE

>member
-86 LAAYSGSAADN
+86 LAAYSGSAADKE
-97 GPASRGITST
+97 PASRGYTST

-178 ADNGITYDASGHP
+178 ADNGITYDASGYP
-191 KLSFSVKESVKDQ
+191 TLSFSVKESVKDQ

-253 VYKAGKLP
+253 VYKAGTLP

-266 PVWAA
+266 PVWTA

-277 SFEVETKAD
+277 SFEVETTAV
-286 LPEAEG
+286 LPEAAAG
-292 SSETSYTTP
+292 STDTYTTP
-301 GLRIVGISKGENGK
+301 GLRIAGIIKGENGT

-352 APLAGKHNDGSGSE
+352 APLAGKHNDGSGNE
-366 VSNRWE
+366 VPNRWE
-372 PGKLYTYAISTQGI
+372 PGKLYTYAISTNGI
-386 VVRPYL
+386 VVQPYL
-392 KMVKKTVTETGVT
+392 KMVKKTVTKTGVT

-414 EGFKNDNDKNEVHPK
+414 EGFAEHDPTKYGNI
-429 NQTSGVLPYSG
+429 QSTGVLPYSG

-446 RTAYMIVNI
+446 RTAYMTITL
-455 AGGQSKGGQSK
+455 AGSHSK

-477 STDRGSSWAPCD
+477 STDGGSSWTACD
-489 DNGWIDYDPVA
+489 YNGWIDYDPVA
-500 AASKGADDPMA
+500 AASKGADDPKA
-511 SRTGSLILPK
+511 SRTGSLIIPK

-530 ASSAKSGVTN
+530 ASSAKSGVTD

-566 TLKGGSI
+566 TLKGGLI

-588 KYFVDHKNDE
+588 KYFVDHKNDK

-630 VKYENGFI
+630 VKYEDGVI

-681 KNVEDNDGTVHKLA
+681 KTVNDNDGESHRLA
-695 PSMLGRCETRS
+695 PSMLGRCEARS

-719 TYNNPGAK
+719 TYNNPGGEK
-727 EPITVPANEFITTKN
+727 PITVPADRFITTKN
-742 GTDTEVSLSDLRQQ
+742 GTDTEIILSGLRQQ

-778 PGIYTDTVDPASA
+778 PGIYTDTDDPADEN
-791 SASNYKIWGFTTS
+791 ASNNAIWGFDCS
-804 LVGELSMYNK
+804 LHGELTMYNK

-819 PEDYMF
+819 PEDYKF
-825 QRSKADDGVTLGY
+825 QRSEADNGATLGY

-848 GVDGTYQIPGTSDFY
+848 GVDGVYDH

-871 PGSETYVENDG
+871 PGSETYVENKG
-882 IMYNAWNSKNTN
+882 IMYNAWNSKNTDY
-894 SYPKDNKSIGKTIY
+894 YPNDAKTVGKTIY

-917 PHAEAFH
+917 PLAKVFN
-924 GDVMTEEK
+924 GDVMNHAGSYSAT
-932 INSSTG
+932 SW
-938 DPIYGD
+938 P
-944 TKWTTPITIELDRSW
+944 TPINIDESDRSW
-959 SYTLG
+959 SYHLRDG
-964 NETDL
+964 RELKN
-969 NKVIYAT
+969 VIYAT
-976 GVRDFHLK
+976 GVRDFNLHSN
-984 KADRTVAHLALMPSS
+984 DRNKDLTKMPSS

-1005 ITYIT
+1005 LTYIT
-1010 SASIKKSKKYRGYQV
+1010 SASMKKSEKSDGYQV
-1025 LILYFDNRY
+1025 LILYFV
-1034 KNADGSCKGAACIT
+1034 
-1048 ESSNSYGMTVWAE
+1048 TVQRTR
-1061 HD
+1061 

>member
-37 DHPMFKPSVGSS
+37 DHPIFKPSVGSS

-86 LAAYSGSAADN
+86 LAAYSGSAAEQ
-97 GPASRGITST
+97 GPASRGSTST

-116 AICYNSSSEAGDD
+116 AICYNSSAEAAND
-129 ALGDLTA
+129 ALRDLTA

-178 ADNGITYDASGHP
+178 AENGITYDASGYP
-191 KLSFSVKESVKDQ
+191 TLSFSVKESVKDQ
-204 VDLLTAVKDVSGKGG
+204 VDLLTAVKDVPGKGG

-253 VYKAGKLP
+253 VYKAGTLP

-266 PVWAA
+266 PVWTA
-271 TGEANG
+271 TGSANG
-277 SFEVETKAD
+277 SFEVETTAD

-292 SSETSYTTP
+292 STETYTTP
-301 GLRIVGISKGENGK
+301 GLRIAGISKKDDG
-315 TDDDGLT
+315 TADDDGLT

-352 APLAGKHNDGSGSE
+352 APLAGKHNDGSGNE

-372 PGKLYTYAISTQGI
+372 PGKLYTYAISTKGI
-386 VVRPYL
+386 VVQPYL
-392 KMVKKTVTETGVT
+392 KMVKKTVTKTGVT
-405 ETGIFSLPY
+405 ETGIFSEPY
-414 EGFKNDNDKNEVHPK
+414 EGFAEHDPTKYSNIQSTGD
-429 NQTSGVLPYSG
+429 LPYSG

-446 RTAYMIVNI
+446 RTAYMTITL
-455 AGGQSKGGQSK
+455 AGGQSK

-477 STDRGSSWAPCD
+477 STDGGSSWTACD
-489 DNGWIDYDPVA
+489 DNGWIDYAPVA

-511 SRTGSLILPK
+511 SRTGSLIIPK
-521 LDGFKNLTA
+521 LTGFKNLTT
-530 ASSAKSGVTN
+530 ASSAKSGVTD

-566 TLKGGSI
+566 SLKGGSI

-580 PAGRVAGM
+580 PTTKEELGM
-588 KYFVDHKNDE
+588 KYFVDHRNAE

-610 YSTLSEAFILWQD
+610 HSTLSEAFILWQD

-630 VKYENGFI
+630 VKYEDGVI

-666 WHIWVTDKDWSEGNC
+666 WHIWVTDKDWSAGNC
-681 KNVEDNDGTVHKLA
+681 IAVNDSDGTAHKLA
-695 PSMLGRCETRS
+695 PSMLGRCEARS
-706 ASPGRDISLRFIF
+706 ASPGRDISLRFSF
-719 TYNNPGAK
+719 TYNNPGGK
-727 EPITVPANEFITTKN
+727 EPITETANSFMTTKN
-742 GTDTEVSLSDLRQQ
+742 GTDTEVLLSGLRQQ
-756 NIAGSAAG
+756 DIAGSAAG

-778 PGIYTDTVDPASA
+778 PGIYTDTVDPAST
-791 SASNYKIWGFTTS
+791 SASNNAIWGFSCT
-804 LVGELSMYNK
+804 LHGELTMKNK

-819 PEDYMF
+819 PEDYKF
-825 QRSKADDGVTLGY
+825 QRSEADNGVTLGY

-848 GVDGTYQIPGTSDFY
+848 GVDEKYPIPGTDKFY

-871 PGSETYVENDG
+871 PGSETYVESGG

-894 SYPKDNKSIGKTIY
+894 YYPNDAKTVGKTIY

-917 PHAEAFH
+917 PLAKVFN
-924 GDVMTEEK
+924 GDVM
-932 INSSTG
+932 NQAGSYSSTNW
-938 DPIYGD
+938 P
-944 TKWTTPITIELDRSW
+944 TTINIVESERSW
-959 SYTLG
+959 RYTLKNG
-964 NETDL
+964 TELKN
-969 NKVIYAT
+969 VIYAT

-984 KADRTVAHLALMPSS
+984 KGADRTDAHLALMPSS

-1005 ITYIT
+1005 LTYIT
-1010 SASIKKSKKYRGYQV
+1010 SASIEIAENSGGYQV
-1025 LILYFDNRY
+1025 VILYFDNRG
-1034 KNADGSCKGAACIT
+1034 KNSNSCKRASSLW
-1048 ESSNSYGMTVWAE
+1048 ESNNSYGMTVWAE